1 MSKNNV
7 KISIA
12 ADTASAKQQINNFSK
27 ELNQSKR
34 SVRDLTAAYER
45 LDDATKSSSIGK
57 NMKRDLDSA
66 INKFKDLQKIQE
78 KVKSNLGDMK
88 IDTSGFK
95 MPDIGSLVSKSLDSA
110 GFSGASSVIDTL
122 GGVLGGSLTAG
133 TVAATAGVAAA
144 GVAVKEF
151 VDVSQL
157 AIQKST
163 EFGQSLSQLSAIT
176 GVQGTA
182 LDNMRSQIQDLGKE
196 TNSSVVDVTN
206 GMAKIGGAMPA
217 LLDDVEG
224 LGEMYKNSS
233 TLAKA
238 GLMSQDDAV
247 QSLTTIM
254 AQFNHTVADSGK
266 DIDILANAS
275 QAGSAEIGD
284 LAGTMKVAG
293 VAANS
298 AGLSLQEASAMAE
311 VLGDN
316 ALKGSEAGTQLR
328 NIFSKF
334 SAEGIKDADTMMQT
348 LAAHAGDT
356 GWMVKQFGVDS
367 ANAAQMLADGGDRYK
382 ELLSSLDATGTATE
396 MARTN
401 FDNLAGDIDRMKVQ
415 WENFLASFN
424 VDAADGPVRELTQ
437 SIGDLMQSVINLV
450 GEFQNSTT
458 IQSAMNVVGQSGSML
473 IDILTTVVNIV
484 GDVLGVFFDL
494 VDTSGTASTALDLL
508 AGAFQLVREA
518 IKMVEGLVF
527 AVRYAIN
534 WLLKQIVDFKNYVM
548 SSVSK
553 IPLFE
558 TISKYVDWVQK
569 KVQVLI
575 GWWKD
580 LKETIASTRAEM
592 NEANVTQGN
601 KEKGQKTNKKVN
613 GKSYNQQTHDAIN
626 YAKGKASNGKT
637 QEDKQKIYIKTIQ
650 NGIEFERKRLSLAK
664 TDYQKKQIQNRIKSY
679 EEAKK
684 NSPFKSST
692 TTIASPTSRSPKP
705 SKTVNTDQITQ
716 ANKSYTE
723 TMIELNSS
731 LKDSMITQ
739 KEYDVKKK
747 SAIESLINAYHKQGK
762 TADIS
767 PELSALKAKLG
778 EVKESIH
785 VDKINDAERDYAK
798 ELNSISNQYANNLIS
813 AEQAESAELSA
824 LNKIVSNY
832 LEIGNL
838 TDEEKKNL
846 TTYIAKIKEIQKSN
860 LQKSLKEDVSDI
872 TKKDTSIA
880 DKFNFGTKYRDKQ
893 SNKEQLD
900 DLVKQFDELTAKR
913 KEKADEAQ
921 KLGVELDFS
930 ELDKQ
935 QSELSSKIANMAKK
949 AKNDA
954 DFDNVFDGLN
964 DIGDLASDIQSIGHA
979 FDDVKNPLDAF
990 AKGIG
995 VITEMMQA
1003 YKTVTEIVTIA
1014 QDLFAASTTTAAAT
1028 DTAATQAEVANSE
1041 AKITSSSG
1049 EAIAGATASGAKLPF
1064 PFNLV
1069 AIATGVATVIAALG
1083 AISGAFAT
1091 GGIVGGSGAST
1102 TMGDNTL
1109 IRVNRG
1115 EMVLNNR
1122 QQSRLF
1128 KMLDGGLSLNTTST
1142 GGRVDFKI
1150 SGSNLYGSL
1159 KNYSNISRKH
1169 GKITGIQ

>member
-1 MSKNNV
+1 MGRNTV
-7 KISIA
+7 KINVS
-12 ADTASAKQQINNFSK
+12 ADVAQAKASMQNFSK
-27 ELNQSKR
+27 TLNSSKR
-34 SVRDLTAAYER
+34 SVRDLTYAYEQ

-57 NMKRDLDSA
+57 NMKKDLDSA
-66 INKFKDLQKIQE
+66 IDKFKELQNIQE
-78 KVKSNLGDMK
+78 KVKSNLGGMK

-110 GFSGASSVIDTL
+110 GFSGASSMIETL
-122 GGVLGGSLTAG
+122 GGVMGGSLTAG
-133 TVAATAGVAAA
+133 AVAATAGVAAA
-144 GVAVKEF
+144 GIAVKEF
-151 VDVSQL
+151 VDVSQQ
-157 AIQKST
+157 AVQKSS

-254 AQFNHTVADSGK
+254 AQFNHTVEDSGK

-356 GWMVKQFGVDS
+356 GWMVKQFGLDS
-367 ANAAQMLADGGDRYK
+367 ANAAQMLAAGGDRYK

-401 FDNLAGDIDRMKVQ
+401 FDNLAGDIGAMKVQ
-415 WENFLASFN
+415 WENFLSSFN

-437 SIGDLMQSVINLV
+437 SIGELMQSVIDLV

-458 IQSAMNVVGQSGSML
+458 IQSAMNVVGQQGSML
-473 IDILTTVVNIV
+473 VDILTAVVNVV

-508 AGAFQLVREA
+508 AGAFQIVREA
-518 IKMVEGLVF
+518 IKMVEGVVF
-527 AVRYAIN
+527 ALRYAIN
-534 WLLKQIVDFKNYVM
+534 WLLKQFADFKNYVM
-548 SSVSK
+548 AGVSK
-553 IPLFE
+553 IPLFD

-569 KVQVLI
+569 KIKVLI
-575 GWWKD
+575 GWWND
-580 LKETIASTRAEM
+580 LKKTISSARAEM
-592 NEANVTQGN
+592 NKTNVTQGN
-601 KEKGQKTNKKVN
+601 NKKGQESNKKN
-613 GKSYNQQTHDAIN
+613 KKQTPKKKNTQSGKNFPKADMSFGSD
-626 YAKGKASNGKT
+626 KGSRGSGGSRSSGGSRGGGRSSNNA
-637 QEDKQKIYIKTIQ
+637 DKQ
-650 NGIEFERKRLSLAK
+650 
-664 TDYQKKQIQNRIKSY
+664 D
-679 EEAKK
+679 
-684 NSPFKSST
+684 P
-692 TTIASPTSRSPKP
+692 IA
-705 SKTVNTDQITQ
+705 Q
-716 ANKSYTE
+716 ANKSYNE
-723 TMIELNSS
+723 TMMEFNGK

-739 KEYDVKKK
+739 KEYDEKKK
-747 SAIESLINAYHKQGK
+747 SALESLIDAYYKQGK
-762 TADIS
+762 TINNS
-767 PELSALKAKLG
+767 HELDAK
-778 EVKESIH
+778 VKELGDVKFAIQH
-785 VDKINDAERDYAK
+785 TDAINEANKEFADAINSATKQYVKNLVTDDEYDNAIIEAK
-798 ELNSISNQYANNLIS
+798 KKMIQ
-813 AEQAESAELSA
+813 
-824 LNKIVSNY
+824 KF

-838 TDEEKKNL
+838 TTEEE
-846 TTYIAKIKEIQKSN
+846 TTLKQLIADVKAKQKSDM
-860 LQKSLKEDVSDI
+860 QKSLKEDVSDI
-872 TKKDTSIA
+872 TKQDTSIA
-880 DKFNFGTKYRDKQ
+880 DKFNFGNKHRDKQ

-921 KLGVELDFS
+921 KLGISLDFS

-935 QSELSSKIANMAKK
+935 QAELGSKIANMAKE
-949 AKNDA
+949 AKKEAN
-954 DFDNVFDGLN
+954 FDNIFDGLN
-964 DIGDLASDIQSIGHA
+964 DIGSLASSIQSIGTA

-990 AKGIG
+990 IKGIG

-1014 QDLFAASTTTAAAT
+1014 QDLFSASTTAAAT
-1028 DTAATQAEVANSE
+1028 ADTAATATEVANST
-1041 AKITSSSG
+1041 AKTTASSG

-1064 PFNLV
+1064 PMNLV
-1069 AIATGVATVIAALG
+1069 AIATGVAAVIAAL
-1083 AISGAFAT
+1083 ASISGAFAT

-1102 TMGDNTL
+1102 TIGDNTL

-1115 EMVLNNR
+1115 EMVLNSR
-1122 QQSRLF
+1122 QQAHLF
-1128 KMLDGGLSLNTTST
+1128 KMLDGGLALNTQSS
-1142 GGRVDFKI
+1142 GGSVNFKI
-1150 SGSNLYGSL
+1150 SGSNLYGTL
-1159 KNYSNISRKH
+1159 KNYSNMQSKVGRN
-1169 GKITGIQ
+1169 TGIR

>member
-1 MSKNNV
+1 MGKNNV
-7 KISIA
+7 KISIS
-12 ADTASAKQQINNFSK
+12 ADTAQAKASMQNFSK
-27 ELNQSKR
+27 TLNSSKR
-34 SVRDLTAAYER
+34 SVRDLTYAYEQ
-45 LDDATKSSSIGK
+45 LDDATKSSSIGR
-57 NMKRDLDSA
+57 NMKKDLDSA
-66 INKFKDLQKIQE
+66 IAKFNELKKIQD
-78 KVKSNLGDMK
+78 KIKSNLGDVK

-95 MPDIGSLVSKSLDSA
+95 MPDIGSLISKSLDSA
-110 GFSGASSVIDTL
+110 GFSGASSMIETL
-122 GGVLGGSLTAG
+122 GGVMGGSLTAG
-133 TVAATAGVAAA
+133 AVAATAGVAAA
-144 GVAVKEF
+144 GIAVKEF
-151 VDVSQL
+151 VDVSQQ
-157 AIQKST
+157 AVQKSS

-182 LDNMRSQIQDLGKE
+182 LESMRSQIQDLAKE

-206 GMAKIGGAMPA
+206 SMAKIGSAMPA
-217 LLDDVEG
+217 LLKDQEG

-238 GLMSQDDAV
+238 GLMSQEEAI

-334 SAEGIKDADTMMQT
+334 SAEGIKDADEMMQT
-348 LAAHAGDT
+348 LASHAGDT
-356 GWMVKQFGVDS
+356 GWMVKQFGLDS
-367 ANAAQMLADGGDRYK
+367 ANAAQMLAAGGDRYK
-382 ELLSSLDATGTATE
+382 ELLSSLDATGTATD
-396 MARTN
+396 MAATN
-401 FDNLAGDIDRMKVQ
+401 FNNFAGDIDRMKVQ
-415 WENFLASFN
+415 WENFLSSFN

-437 SIGDLMQSVINLV
+437 SIGELMQSVIDLV

-508 AGAFQLVREA
+508 AGAFEMVREA
-518 IKMVEGLVF
+518 IKMVEGLIF

-534 WLLKQIVDFKNYVM
+534 WLLKQVIDFKNYVM
-548 SSVSK
+548 NGVSK

-558 TISKYVDWVQK
+558 TISKYIDWVQK

-575 GWWKD
+575 NWWKD
-580 LKETIASTRAEM
+580 LKDTIADTRAAM
-592 NEANVTQGN
+592 NEASVTQGN
-601 KEKGQKTNKKVN
+601 KEKGQKSNNK
-613 GKSYNQQTHDAIN
+613 GKSYNQQTRDAIN
-626 YAKGKASNGKT
+626 YAKGKADSGKT
-637 QEDKQKIYIKTIQ
+637 QEDKQKIYLKTLQ
-650 NGIEFERKRLSLAK
+650 NGIDFERKRLGLAK

-679 EEAKK
+679 EDAKK
-684 NSPFKSST
+684 NSPFKSIQQNAT
-692 TTIASPTSRSPKP
+692 TPTSNSPKP
-705 SKTVNTDQITQ
+705 SKTNNTDQITQ
-716 ANKSYTE
+716 ANKSYIE

-739 KEYDVKKK
+739 KDYDEKKK
-747 SAIESLINAYHKQGK
+747 SAIESLIDAYHKQGK
-762 TADIS
+762 TADVS
-767 PELSALKAKLG
+767 SELSALKDKLG
-778 EVKESIH
+778 EVKESIR
-785 VDKINDAERDYAK
+785 VDKINAAESDYAK
-798 ELNSISNQYANNLIS
+798 ELNSISNQYAKNLIS
-813 AEQAESAELSA
+813 AEEAESAELSA

-860 LQKSLKEDVSDI
+860 LQKSLNEDVSDI
-872 TKKDTSIA
+872 GKKDTSIA
-880 DKFNFGTKYRDKQ
+880 DKFNLGDKP
-893 SNKEQLD
+893 SNKEQFD

-913 KEKADEAQ
+913 NEKKKEAV
-921 KLGVELDFS
+921 KLGVDLDFS

-935 QSELSSKIANMAKK
+935 QAELSSKIANMAKK
-949 AKNDA
+949 VKKEAN
-954 DFDNVFDGLN
+954 FDTALDTFS
-964 DIGDLASDIQSIGHA
+964 DLGNIASNIDSIGNA
-979 FDDVKNPLDAF
+979 FENVENPLQGF
-990 AKGIG
+990 AAMMQTITTLMQTYKT
-995 VITEMMQA
+995 ITEL
-1003 YKTVTEIVTIA
+1003 VTGA
-1014 QDLFAASTTTAAAT
+1014 QNLFAASTTAAAAA
-1028 DTAATQAEVANSE
+1028 DTAATGVELTNSAAKTAAAGHEALAKAAKSGAGIGFPANI
-1041 AKITSSSG
+1041 A
-1049 EAIAGATASGAKLPF
+1049 AIAA
-1064 PFNLV
+1064 
-1069 AIATGVATVIAALG
+1069 GVAAVIAAL
-1083 AISGAFAT
+1083 SAFAT

-1102 TMGDNTL
+1102 TIGDNTL

-1122 QQSRLF
+1122 QQARLF
-1128 KMLDGGLSLNTTST
+1128 KMLDGGLSLNTTSA
-1142 GGRVDFKI
+1142 GGTVDFRI

-1159 KNYSNISRKH
+1159 KNYSSMSKKH
-1169 GKITGIQ
+1169 GKITGIS

>member
-1 MSKNNV
+1 MGKNNV

-57 NMKRDLDSA
+57 NMKKDLDSA
-66 INKFKDLQKIQE
+66 IDKFKELQKIQD
-78 KVKSNLGDMK
+78 KIKSNLGNMK

-95 MPDIGSLVSKSLDSA
+95 MPDIGSLLSKSLDSA
-110 GFSGASSVIDTL
+110 GFSGASSMIETL
-122 GGVLGGSLTAG
+122 GGVMGGSLTAG
-133 TVAATAGVAAA
+133 AVAATAGVAAV
-144 GVAVKEF
+144 GITVKEF
-151 VDVSQL
+151 VDVSQQ
-157 AIQKST
+157 AVQKSS
-163 EFGQSLSQLSAIT
+163 EFGQALSGLSAIT

-182 LDNMRSQIQDLGKE
+182 LENMRSQIQDLGKE

-356 GWMVKQFGVDS
+356 GWMVKQFGLDS
-367 ANAAQMLADGGDRYK
+367 ANAAQMLAAGGDRYK

-401 FDNLAGDIDRMKVQ
+401 FDNLAGDIGAMKVQ
-415 WENFLASFN
+415 WENFLSSFN

-437 SIGDLMQSVINLV
+437 SIGELMQSVIDLV

-494 VDTSGTASTALDLL
+494 VDTSGTTSTALDLL
-508 AGAFQLVREA
+508 AGAFQIVKEA
-518 IKMVEGLVF
+518 IKMVEGVVF
-527 AVRYAIN
+527 ALRYAIN
-534 WLLKQIVDFKNYVM
+534 WLLKQFADFKNYVM
-548 SSVSK
+548 AGVSK
-553 IPLFE
+553 IPLFD

-569 KVQVLI
+569 KIKVLI
-575 GWWKD
+575 GWWND
-580 LKETIASTRAEM
+580 LKKTISSARAEM
-592 NEANVTQGN
+592 NKTNVTQGN
-601 KEKGQKTNKKVN
+601 KKKEQESNKKN
-613 GKSYNQQTHDAIN
+613 
-626 YAKGKASNGKT
+626 
-637 QEDKQKIYIKTIQ
+637 
-650 NGIEFERKRLSLAK
+650 
-664 TDYQKKQIQNRIKSY
+664 KKQTPKKQN
-679 EEAKK
+679 
-684 NSPFKSST
+684 T
-692 TTIASPTSRSPKP
+692 P
-705 SKTVNTDQITQ
+705 SKQNLPKADMSFGSGKGSRGDRGSRGSRGSGRSSNNTPKQDPIAQ
-716 ANKSYTE
+716 ANKSYNE
-723 TMIELNSS
+723 TMMELNGK

-739 KEYDVKKK
+739 KEYDEKKK
-747 SAIESLINAYHKQGK
+747 SALDSLIDAYYKQGK
-762 TADIS
+762 TINNS
-767 PELSALKAKLG
+767 HELDAK
-778 EVKESIH
+778 VKELGDVKFAIQH
-785 VDKINDAERDYAK
+785 TDAINEANKEFADAI
-798 ELNSISNQYANNLIS
+798 NSATKQYVNNLSTDDEYDNAIIE
-813 AEQAESAELSA
+813 AKKKMIQ
-824 LNKIVSNY
+824 KF

-838 TDEEKKNL
+838 TTEEE
-846 TTYIAKIKEIQKSN
+846 TTLKQLIADVKSKQKSDM
-860 LQKSLKEDVSDI
+860 QKSLKEDVSDI
-872 TKKDTSIA
+872 TKQDTSIA
-880 DKFNFGTKYRDKQ
+880 DKFNFGNKNRDKQ

-921 KLGVELDFS
+921 KLGISLDFS

-935 QSELSSKIANMAKK
+935 QAELGSKIANMAKE
-949 AKNDA
+949 AKKEAN
-954 DFDNVFDGLN
+954 FDNIFDGLN
-964 DIGDLASDIQSIGHA
+964 DIGDLASNIQSIGTA

-990 AKGIG
+990 IKGIG
-995 VITEMMQA
+995 VITQMMQA

-1014 QDLFAASTTTAAAT
+1014 QDLFSASTTAAAT
-1028 DTAATQAEVANSE
+1028 ADTAATATEVANST
-1041 AKITSSSG
+1041 AKTTASSG

-1064 PFNLV
+1064 PMNLV
-1069 AIATGVATVIAALG
+1069 AIATGVAAVIAAL
-1083 AISGAFAT
+1083 ASISGAFAT

-1102 TMGDNTL
+1102 TIGDNTL

-1122 QQSRLF
+1122 QQAHLF
-1128 KMLDGGLSLNTTST
+1128 KMLDGGLALNTQSS
-1142 GGRVDFKI
+1142 GGSVNFKI
-1150 SGSNLYGSL
+1150 SGSNLYGTL
-1159 KNYSNISRKH
+1159 KNYSSMQSKVGRN
-1169 GKITGIQ
+1169 TGIR

>member
-1 MSKNNV
+1 MGKNNV
-7 KISIA
+7 KISIS

-57 NMKRDLDSA
+57 NMKKDLDSA
-66 INKFKDLQKIQE
+66 ISKFNELKKIQD
-78 KVKSNLGDMK
+78 KIKSNLGDVK

-110 GFSGASSVIDTL
+110 GFSGASSMIETL
-122 GGVLGGSLTAG
+122 GGVMGGSLTAG
-133 TVAATAGVAAA
+133 AVAATAGVAAA
-144 GVAVKEF
+144 GIAVKEF
-151 VDVSQL
+151 VDVSQQ
-157 AIQKST
+157 AVQKSS
-163 EFGQSLSQLSAIT
+163 EFGQALSQLSAIT

-367 ANAAQMLADGGDRYK
+367 ANAAQMLAAGGDRYK

-396 MARTN
+396 MAATN
-401 FDNLAGDIDRMKVQ
+401 FNNLAGDIDRMKVQ
-415 WENFLASFN
+415 WENFLSSFN

-437 SIGDLMQSVINLV
+437 SIGELMQSVIDLV

-494 VDTSGTASTALDLL
+494 VDTSGTTSTALDLL
-508 AGAFQLVREA
+508 AGAFEMVREA
-518 IKMVEGLVF
+518 IKMVEGLIF

-534 WLLKQIVDFKNYVM
+534 WLLKQVIDFKNYIM
-548 SSVSK
+548 TKVSK

-558 TISKYVDWVQK
+558 TISKYIDWVQK

-575 GWWKD
+575 NWWKD
-580 LKETIASTRAEM
+580 LKDTIADTRAAM
-592 NEANVTQGN
+592 NEASVTEGN
-601 KEKGQKTNKKVN
+601 KEKGQKSNNK
-613 GKSYNQQTHDAIN
+613 GKSYNQQTSEAIN
-626 YAKGKASNGKT
+626 YAKGKAGGGKT
-637 QEDKQKIYIKTIQ
+637 QEDKQKIYIKTLQ
-650 NGIEFERKRLSLAK
+650 NGIDFERKRLALAK

-679 EEAKK
+679 EDAKK
-684 NSPFKSST
+684 NSPFKSSSET
-692 TTIASPTSRSPKP
+692 VTPPTSKSPKP
-705 SKTVNTDQITQ
+705 SKTNNNDQISQ
-716 ANKSYTE
+716 ANKSYIE

-739 KEYDVKKK
+739 KDYDEKKK
-747 SAIESLINAYHKQGK
+747 SAIESLIDSYHKQGK
-762 TADIS
+762 TVDVS
-767 PELSALKAKLG
+767 PELSALKDKLG
-778 EVKESIH
+778 EVKESIR
-785 VDKINDAERDYAK
+785 VDKIKEAEDDYAK
-798 ELNSISNQYANNLIS
+798 GLNLINKQYTKNLIS
-813 AEQAESAELSA
+813 AEEAESAELSA

-860 LQKSLKEDVSDI
+860 LQKSLNEDVSDI
-872 TKKDTSIA
+872 GKKDTSIA
-880 DKFNFGTKYRDKQ
+880 DKFNLGDKK
-893 SNKEQLD
+893 SNKEQFD

-913 KEKADEAQ
+913 NEKKKEAV
-921 KLGVELDFS
+921 KLGVDLDFS
-930 ELDKQ
+930 DLDKQ
-935 QSELSSKIANMAKK
+935 QAELSSKIANMAKK
-949 AKNDA
+949 VKKEAN
-954 DFDNVFDGLN
+954 FDTALDTFSSLGN
-964 DIGDLASDIQSIGHA
+964 IASNIDSIGTA
-979 FDDVKNPLDAF
+979 FENVKNPLQGF
-990 AKGIG
+990 AAMMQTITTLMQTYKT
-995 VITEMMQA
+995 ITEL
-1003 YKTVTEIVTIA
+1003 VTGA
-1014 QDLFAASTTTAAAT
+1014 QNLFAASTTAAAT
-1028 DTAATQAEVANSE
+1028 ADTAATNVELANSAAKTAAAGHE
-1041 AKITSSSG
+1041 ALAKAAKSG
-1049 EAIAGATASGAKLPF
+1049 AGIGFPANIAAIAA
-1064 PFNLV
+1064 
-1069 AIATGVATVIAALG
+1069 GVAAVIAAL
-1083 AISGAFAT
+1083 SAFAT

-1102 TMGDNTL
+1102 TIGDNTL

-1122 QQSRLF
+1122 QQARLF
-1128 KMLDGGLSLNTTST
+1128 KMLDGGLSLNTTSA
-1142 GGRVDFKI
+1142 GGTVDFRI

-1159 KNYSNISRKH
+1159 KNYSSMSKKH
-1169 GKITGIQ
+1169 GKITGIS

>member
-1 MSKNNV
+1 MGKNNV

-57 NMKRDLDSA
+57 NMKKDLDSA
-66 INKFKDLQKIQE
+66 IAKFNELKKIQD
-78 KVKSNLGDMK
+78 KIKSNLGDVK

-95 MPDIGSLVSKSLDSA
+95 MPDIGSLISKSLDNA
-110 GFSGASSVIDTL
+110 GFSGASSMIETL
-122 GGVLGGSLTAG
+122 GGVMGGSLTAG
-133 TVAATAGVAAA
+133 AVAATAGVAAA
-144 GVAVKEF
+144 GIAVKEF
-151 VDVSQL
+151 VDVSQQ
-157 AIQKST
+157 AVQKSS
-163 EFGQSLSQLSAIT
+163 EFGQALSGLSAIT

-284 LAGTMKVAG
+284 LAATMKVAG
-293 VAANS
+293 VSANS
-298 AGLSLQEASAMAE
+298 AGLSLQQASAMAE

-367 ANAAQMLADGGDRYK
+367 ANAAQMLAAGGDRYK

-401 FDNLAGDIDRMKVQ
+401 FDNLSGDIGAMKVQ
-415 WENFLASFN
+415 WENFLSSFN

-437 SIGDLMQSVINLV
+437 SIGELMQSVIDLV

-458 IQSAMNVVGQSGSML
+458 IQSAMNVVGQQGSML
-473 IDILTTVVNIV
+473 VDILTSVVNIV

-494 VDTSGTASTALDLL
+494 VDTSGTTSTALDLL
-508 AGAFQLVREA
+508 AGAFQIVREA
-518 IKMVEGLVF
+518 IKMVEGVVF
-527 AVRYAIN
+527 ALRYAIN
-534 WLLKQIVDFKNYVM
+534 WLLKQFADFKNYVM
-548 SSVSK
+548 SGISK

-569 KVQVLI
+569 KIKVLI
-575 GWWKD
+575 GWWND
-580 LKETIASTRAEM
+580 LKKTISSARAEM
-592 NEANVTQGN
+592 NKTNVTQGN
-601 KEKGQKTNKKVN
+601 KQKGQKSNKKNNKQTNKKN
-613 GKSYNQQTHDAIN
+613 NTPSRQDLPKADLSFGSDKGSKGSKGSRGSGKS
-626 YAKGKASNGKT
+626 SNNT
-637 QEDKQKIYIKTIQ
+637 PKQ
-650 NGIEFERKRLSLAK
+650 
-664 TDYQKKQIQNRIKSY
+664 
-679 EEAKK
+679 
-684 NSPFKSST
+684 
-692 TTIASPTSRSPKP
+692 
-705 SKTVNTDQITQ
+705 DQIAQ
-716 ANKSYTE
+716 ANKSYND
-723 TMIELNSS
+723 TMMELNGK

-739 KEYDVKKK
+739 KEYDEKKK
-747 SAIESLINAYHKQGK
+747 SALESLIDAYYKQGK
-762 TADIS
+762 TINNS
-767 PELSALKAKLG
+767 HELDAK
-778 EVKESIH
+778 VKELGDVKFAIQH
-785 VDKINDAERDYAK
+785 NDAINEANK
-798 ELNSISNQYANNLIS
+798 EFADAINSATKQYVNNLSTDDEYDNAIIE
-813 AEQAESAELSA
+813 AKKKMIQ
-824 LNKIVSNY
+824 KF

-838 TDEEKKNL
+838 TTEEE
-846 TTYIAKIKEIQKSN
+846 TTLKQLMADVKAKQKSDM
-860 LQKSLKEDVSDI
+860 QKSLKEDISDI

-880 DKFNFGTKYRDKQ
+880 DKFNLGNSHRDKQ
-893 SNKEQLD
+893 TNKEQFD

-921 KLGVELDFS
+921 KLGIELDFS
-930 ELDKQ
+930 ELDRQ
-935 QSELSSKIANMAKK
+935 QAELGSKIANMAKK

-954 DFDNVFDGLN
+954 DFDNLFDGLN
-964 DIGDLASDIQSIGHA
+964 DIGDLASGIQSIGTA

-990 AKGIG
+990 IKGIG
-995 VITEMMQA
+995 VITQMMQA
-1003 YKTVTEIVTIA
+1003 YKTITEVVTIA
-1014 QDLFAASTTTAAAT
+1014 QDLFATSTTTAAAA
-1028 DTAATQAEVANSE
+1028 DTAATTIETTNSA
-1041 AKITSSSG
+1041 AKTSAASG
-1049 EAIAGATASGAKLPF
+1049 EAIANATASGAKLPF
-1064 PFNLV
+1064 PANIA
-1069 AIATGVATVIAALG
+1069 AIAAGVAAVIAALG

-1122 QQSRLF
+1122 QQARLF
-1128 KMLDGGLSLNTTST
+1128 KMLDGGLSLNTTSA
-1142 GGRVDFKI
+1142 GGTVDFRI

-1159 KNYSNISRKH
+1159 KNYSSMAKKH
-1169 GKITGIQ
+1169 GKITGIA

>member
-1 MSKNNV
+1 MGKNNV

-57 NMKRDLDSA
+57 NMKKDLDSA
-66 INKFKDLQKIQE
+66 IAKFNELKKIQD
-78 KVKSNLGDMK
+78 KIKSNLGDVK

-110 GFSGASSVIDTL
+110 GLSGASSMIETL
-122 GGVLGGSLTAG
+122 GGVMGGSLTAG
-133 TVAATAGVAAA
+133 AVAATAGVAAA
-144 GVAVKEF
+144 GIAVKEF
-151 VDVSQL
+151 VDVSQQ
-157 AIQKST
+157 AVQKSA
-163 EFGQSLSQLSAIT
+163 EFGQALSGLSAIT

-182 LDNMRSQIQDLGKE
+182 LENMRSQIQDLAKE

-206 GMAKIGGAMPA
+206 SMAKIGSAMPA
-217 LLDDVEG
+217 LLKDQEG
-224 LGEMYKNSS
+224 LGKMTKESS

-238 GLMSQDDAV
+238 GLMSQEEAI

-254 AQFNHTVADSGK
+254 AQFKHTVEDSSK
-266 DIDILANAS
+266 DVDILANAS
-275 QAGSAEIGD
+275 QAGSAEISD
-284 LAGTMKVAG
+284 LSETMKVAG

-298 AGLSLQEASAMAE
+298 AGLSLQQASAMAE

-382 ELLSSLDATGTATE
+382 ELLGALDKTGTATE
-396 MARTN
+396 MAATN
-401 FDNLAGDIDRMKVQ
+401 FNNLNGDISKMKVQ

-437 SIGDLMQSVINLV
+437 SIGELMQSVIDLV

-458 IQSAMNVVGQSGSML
+458 IQSAMKVVGQSGSML

-494 VDTSGTASTALDLL
+494 VDTSGTTSTALDLL
-508 AGAFQLVREA
+508 AGAFQIVKEA
-518 IKMVEGLVF
+518 IKMVEGVVF
-527 AVRYAIN
+527 ALRYAIN
-534 WLLKQIVDFKNYVM
+534 WLLKQFADFKNYVM
-548 SSVSK
+548 AGVSK

-569 KVQVLI
+569 KIKVLI
-575 GWWKD
+575 GWWD
-580 LKETIASTRAEM
+580 NLKKTISGARAEM
-592 NEANVTQGN
+592 NKTNVTQGN
-601 KEKGQKTNKKVN
+601 KEKGQKSNKKNKKQTNKKN
-613 GKSYNQQTHDAIN
+613 NTPSRQNLPKADMSFGSGKGSRGSKGSRGTGKS
-626 YAKGKASNGKT
+626 SNNT
-637 QEDKQKIYIKTIQ
+637 PKQ
-650 NGIEFERKRLSLAK
+650 
-664 TDYQKKQIQNRIKSY
+664 D
-679 EEAKK
+679 
-684 NSPFKSST
+684 P
-692 TTIASPTSRSPKP
+692 IA
-705 SKTVNTDQITQ
+705 Q
-716 ANKSYTE
+716 ANKSYND
-723 TMIELNSS
+723 TMMELNGK

-739 KEYDVKKK
+739 KEYDEKKK
-747 SAIESLINAYHKQGK
+747 SALESLIDAYYKQGK
-762 TADIS
+762 TINNS
-767 PELSALKAKLG
+767 HELDAK
-778 EVKESIH
+778 VKELGDVKFAIQH
-785 VDKINDAERDYAK
+785 NDAINEANK
-798 ELNSISNQYANNLIS
+798 EFANAINSATKQYVNNLSTDDEYDNAIIE
-813 AEQAESAELSA
+813 AKKKMIQ
-824 LNKIVSNY
+824 KF

-838 TDEEKKNL
+838 TTEEE
-846 TTYIAKIKEIQKSN
+846 TTLKQLMADVKAKQKSDM
-860 LQKSLKEDVSDI
+860 QKSLNEDISDI

-880 DKFNFGTKYRDKQ
+880 DKFNLGNNHRDKQ
-893 SNKEQLD
+893 TNKEQFD
-900 DLVKQFDELTAKR
+900 DLVEQFDELTAKR
-913 KEKADEAQ
+913 KEKADEAE
-921 KLGVELDFS
+921 KIGIELDFS
-930 ELDKQ
+930 ELDRQ
-935 QSELSSKIANMAKK
+935 QAELGSKIANMAKK

-954 DFDNVFDGLN
+954 DFDNLFDGLN
-964 DIGDLASDIQSIGHA
+964 DIGDLASGIQSIGTA

-990 AKGIG
+990 IKGIG
-995 VITEMMQA
+995 VITQMMQA
-1003 YKTVTEIVTIA
+1003 YKTITEIVTIA
-1014 QDLFAASTTTAAAT
+1014 HHLFATSTTTAAAA
-1028 DTAATQAEVANSE
+1028 DTAATGVEVANST
-1041 AKITSSSG
+1041 AKTSASAG
-1049 EAIAGATASGAKLPF
+1049 EAIAGATASGAKLKF

-1069 AIATGVATVIAALG
+1069 AIAVGVAAVMAALANIG
-1083 AISGAFAT
+1083 GAFAT

-1122 QQSRLF
+1122 QQARLF

-1142 GGRVDFKI
+1142 GGTVDFRI

-1159 KNYSNISRKH
+1159 KNYSNMSKKH
-1169 GKITGIQ
+1169 GKITGIS

>member
-1 MSKNNV
+1 MGKNNV
-7 KISIA
+7 KISIS
-12 ADTASAKQQINNFSK
+12 ADTAQAKASMQNFSK
-27 ELNQSKR
+27 TLNSSKR
-34 SVRDLTAAYER
+34 SVRDLTYAYEQ
-45 LDDATKSSSIGK
+45 LDDATKSSSIGR
-57 NMKRDLDSA
+57 NMKKDLDSA
-66 INKFKDLQKIQE
+66 IAKFNELKKIQD
-78 KVKSNLGDMK
+78 KIKSNLGDVK

-95 MPDIGSLVSKSLDSA
+95 MPDIGSLISKSLDSA
-110 GFSGASSVIDTL
+110 GFSGASSMIETL
-122 GGVLGGSLTAG
+122 GGVMGGSLTAG
-133 TVAATAGVAAA
+133 AVAATAGVAAA
-144 GVAVKEF
+144 GIAVKEF
-151 VDVSQL
+151 VDVSQQ
-157 AIQKST
+157 AVQKSS

-182 LDNMRSQIQDLGKE
+182 LENMRSQIQDLGKE

-233 TLAKA
+233 ILAKA

-284 LAGTMKVAG
+284 LAGTMKIAG

-367 ANAAQMLADGGDRYK
+367 ANAAQMLAAGGDRYK

-401 FDNLAGDIDRMKVQ
+401 FDNLAGDIGAMKVQ
-415 WENFLASFN
+415 WENFLSSFN

-437 SIGDLMQSVINLV
+437 SIGELMQSVIDLV

-458 IQSAMNVVGQSGSML
+458 IQSAMNVVGQQGSML
-473 IDILTTVVNIV
+473 IDILTAVVNVV

-508 AGAFQLVREA
+508 AGAFQIVKEA
-518 IKMVEGLVF
+518 IKMVEGVVF
-527 AVRYAIN
+527 ALRYAIN
-534 WLLKQIVDFKNYVM
+534 WLLKQFADFKNYVM
-548 SSVSK
+548 AGVSK

-569 KVQVLI
+569 KIKVLI
-575 GWWKD
+575 GWWND
-580 LKETIASTRAEM
+580 LKKTISSARAEM
-592 NEANVTQGN
+592 NKTNVTQGN
-601 KEKGQKTNKKVN
+601 KEKGQKSNKKNKKQTNKKN
-613 GKSYNQQTHDAIN
+613 NTPSRRNLPKADMSFGSDKGSRGSRGSRGSGKS
-626 YAKGKASNGKT
+626 SNNT
-637 QEDKQKIYIKTIQ
+637 PKQ
-650 NGIEFERKRLSLAK
+650 
-664 TDYQKKQIQNRIKSY
+664 
-679 EEAKK
+679 
-684 NSPFKSST
+684 
-692 TTIASPTSRSPKP
+692 
-705 SKTVNTDQITQ
+705 DQIAQ
-716 ANKSYTE
+716 ANKSYND
-723 TMIELNSS
+723 TMMELNGK

-739 KEYDVKKK
+739 KEYDEKKK
-747 SAIESLINAYHKQGK
+747 SALESLIDAYYKQGK
-762 TADIS
+762 TINNS
-767 PELSALKAKLG
+767 HELDAK
-778 EVKESIH
+778 VKELGDVKFAIQH
-785 VDKINDAERDYAK
+785 NDAINEANK
-798 ELNSISNQYANNLIS
+798 EFADAINSATKQYVNNLSTDDEYDNAIIE
-813 AEQAESAELSA
+813 AKKKMIQ
-824 LNKIVSNY
+824 KF

-838 TDEEKKNL
+838 TTEEE
-846 TTYIAKIKEIQKSN
+846 TTLKQLMADVKAKQKSDM
-860 LQKSLKEDVSDI
+860 QKSLKEDVSDI
-872 TKKDTSIA
+872 TKQDTSIA
-880 DKFNFGTKYRDKQ
+880 DKFNLGNSHRDKQ
-893 SNKEQLD
+893 TNKEQFD

-921 KLGVELDFS
+921 KLGIELDFS
-930 ELDKQ
+930 ELDSQ
-935 QSELSSKIANMAKK
+935 QAELSSKIANMAKK

-964 DIGDLASDIQSIGHA
+964 DIGDLASNIQSIGTA

-990 AKGIG
+990 IKGIG
-995 VITEMMQA
+995 VITQMMQA
-1003 YKTVTEIVTIA
+1003 YKTITEVVTIA
-1014 QDLFAASTTTAAAT
+1014 QDLFATSTTTAAAA
-1028 DTAATQAEVANSE
+1028 DTAATTIETTNSA
-1041 AKITSSSG
+1041 AKTSAASG
-1049 EAIAGATASGAKLPF
+1049 EAIANATASGAKLPF
-1064 PFNLV
+1064 PANIA
-1069 AIATGVATVIAALG
+1069 AIAAGVAAVIAALA
-1083 AISGAFAT
+1083 AISGGFAT

-1102 TMGDNTL
+1102 TIGDNTL

-1122 QQSRLF
+1122 QQARLF
-1128 KMLDGGLSLNTTST
+1128 KMLDGGLSLNTTSA
-1142 GGRVDFKI
+1142 GGTVDFRI

-1159 KNYSNISRKH
+1159 KNYSSMAKKH
-1169 GKITGIQ
+1169 GKITGIS

>member
-1 MSKNNV
+1 MGKNNV

-45 LDDATKSSSIGK
+45 LDDVTKSSSIGK
-57 NMKRDLDSA
+57 NMKKDLDSA
-66 INKFKDLQKIQE
+66 IAKFNELKKIQD
-78 KVKSNLGDMK
+78 KIKSNLGDVK

-95 MPDIGSLVSKSLDSA
+95 IPDIGSLVSKSLDSA
-110 GFSGASSVIDTL
+110 GFSGASSMIETL
-122 GGVLGGSLTAG
+122 GGVMGGSLTAG
-133 TVAATAGVAAA
+133 AVAATAGVAAA
-144 GVAVKEF
+144 GIAVKEF
-151 VDVSQL
+151 VDVSQQ
-157 AIQKST
+157 AVQKSS

-367 ANAAQMLADGGDRYK
+367 ANAAQMLAAGGDRYK

-401 FDNLAGDIDRMKVQ
+401 FDNLAGDIGAMKVQ
-415 WENFLASFN
+415 WENFLSSFN

-437 SIGDLMQSVINLV
+437 SIGELMQSVIDLV

-473 IDILTTVVNIV
+473 IDILTSVVNIV

-494 VDTSGTASTALDLL
+494 VDTSGTTSTALDLL
-508 AGAFQLVREA
+508 AGAFEMIREA
-518 IKMVEGLVF
+518 IKMVEGVVF
-527 AVRYAIN
+527 ALRYAIN
-534 WLLKQIVDFKNYVM
+534 WLLKQFADFKNYVM
-548 SSVSK
+548 AGVSK

-569 KVQVLI
+569 KIKVLI
-575 GWWKD
+575 GWWND
-580 LKETIASTRAEM
+580 LKKTISSARAEM
-592 NEANVTQGN
+592 NKTNVTQGN
-601 KEKGQKTNKKVN
+601 KQKGQKSNKKNNKQTNKKN
-613 GKSYNQQTHDAIN
+613 NTPSRLNLPKADLSFGSDKGSRGSRGSRGSGKS
-626 YAKGKASNGKT
+626 SNNT
-637 QEDKQKIYIKTIQ
+637 PKQ
-650 NGIEFERKRLSLAK
+650 
-664 TDYQKKQIQNRIKSY
+664 D
-679 EEAKK
+679 
-684 NSPFKSST
+684 P
-692 TTIASPTSRSPKP
+692 IA
-705 SKTVNTDQITQ
+705 Q
-716 ANKSYTE
+716 ANKSYIE

-739 KEYDVKKK
+739 KDYDDKKK
-747 SAIESLINAYHKQGK
+747 SALESLIDAYHKQGK
-762 TADIS
+762 TVDVS
-767 PELSALKAKLG
+767 PELSALKDKLG
-778 EVKESIH
+778 EVKESIR
-785 VDKINDAERDYAK
+785 VDKINAAESDYAK
-798 ELNSISNQYANNLIS
+798 ELNLISNQYAKNLIS
-813 AEQAESAELSA
+813 AEEAESAELSA

-860 LQKSLKEDVSDI
+860 LQKSLNEDVSDI
-872 TKKDTSIA
+872 GKKDTSIA
-880 DKFNFGTKYRDKQ
+880 DKFNLVDKK
-893 SNKEQLD
+893 SNKEQFD

-913 KEKADEAQ
+913 NENKKEAV
-921 KLGVELDFS
+921 KLGVDLDFS

-935 QSELSSKIANMAKK
+935 QAELGSKIANMAKK
-949 AKNDA
+949 VKKEAN
-954 DFDNVFDGLN
+954 FDNIFDGLN
-964 DIGDLASDIQSIGHA
+964 DIGDLASGIESIGHA

-990 AKGIG
+990 AKAIG
-995 VITEMMQA
+995 VITQMMQA
-1003 YKTVTEIVTIA
+1003 YKTITEVVTIA
-1014 QDLFAASTTTAAAT
+1014 QNLFATSTTTAAAA
-1028 DTAATQAEVANSE
+1028 DTAATAVETTNSA
-1041 AKITSSSG
+1041 AKTSAASG
-1049 EAIAGATASGAKLPF
+1049 EAIANATASGAKLPF
-1064 PFNLV
+1064 PANIA
-1069 AIATGVATVIAALG
+1069 AIAAGVAAVIAALG

-1102 TMGDNTL
+1102 TIGDNTL

-1122 QQSRLF
+1122 QQARLF
-1128 KMLDGGLSLNTTST
+1128 KMLDGGLSLNTTSA
-1142 GGRVDFKI
+1142 GGTVDFRI

-1159 KNYSNISRKH
+1159 KNYSSMSKKH
-1169 GKITGIQ
+1169 GKITGIS

>member
-1 MSKNNV
+1 MGKNNV

-57 NMKRDLDSA
+57 NMKKDLDSA
-66 INKFKDLQKIQE
+66 IDKFKELQNIQE
-78 KVKSNLGDMK
+78 KVKSNLGGMK

-110 GFSGASSVIDTL
+110 GFSGASSMIETL
-122 GGVLGGSLTAG
+122 GGVMGGSLTAG
-133 TVAATAGVAAA
+133 AVAATAGVAAA
-144 GVAVKEF
+144 GIAVKEF
-151 VDVSQL
+151 VDVSQQ
-157 AIQKST
+157 AVQKSS

-367 ANAAQMLADGGDRYK
+367 ANAAQMLAAGGDRYK

-396 MARTN
+396 MAATN
-401 FDNLAGDIDRMKVQ
+401 FNNLAGDIGAMKVQ
-415 WENFLASFN
+415 WENFLSSFN

-437 SIGDLMQSVINLV
+437 SIGELMQSVIDLV

-494 VDTSGTASTALDLL
+494 VDTSGTTSTALDLL
-508 AGAFQLVREA
+508 AGAFEMVREA

-527 AVRYAIN
+527 ALRYAIN
-534 WLLKQIVDFKNYVM
+534 WLLKQFADFKNYVM
-548 SSVSK
+548 AGVSK
-553 IPLFE
+553 IPLFD

-569 KVQVLI
+569 KIKVLI
-575 GWWKD
+575 GWWND
-580 LKETIASTRAEM
+580 LKKTVSDTRAAM
-592 NEANVTQGN
+592 NKTNVTQGN
-601 KEKGQKTNKKVN
+601 KQKEQKSNKKHN
-613 GKSYNQQTHDAIN
+613 KQNQHQTQDLQNADMSF
-626 YAKGKASNGKT
+626 GSGRGGRGSRGSGRSSNNT
-637 QEDKQKIYIKTIQ
+637 PKQ
-650 NGIEFERKRLSLAK
+650 
-664 TDYQKKQIQNRIKSY
+664 D
-679 EEAKK
+679 
-684 NSPFKSST
+684 P
-692 TTIASPTSRSPKP
+692 IA
-705 SKTVNTDQITQ
+705 Q
-716 ANKSYTE
+716 ANKSYNE
-723 TMIELNSS
+723 TMMELNGK

-739 KEYDVKKK
+739 KEYDEKKK
-747 SAIESLINAYHKQGK
+747 SALDSLIDAYYKQGK
-762 TADIS
+762 TINNS
-767 PELSALKAKLG
+767 HELDAK
-778 EVKESIH
+778 VKELGDVKFAIQH
-785 VDKINDAERDYAK
+785 TDAINEANKEFADAINSATKQYVKNLVTDDEYDNAIIEAK
-798 ELNSISNQYANNLIS
+798 KKMIQ
-813 AEQAESAELSA
+813 
-824 LNKIVSNY
+824 KF

-838 TDEEKKNL
+838 TTEEE
-846 TTYIAKIKEIQKSN
+846 TTLKQLIADVKAKQKSDM
-860 LQKSLKEDVSDI
+860 QKSLKEDVSDI
-872 TKKDTSIA
+872 TKQNTSIA
-880 DKFNFGTKYRDKQ
+880 DKFNFGNKHRDKQ

-921 KLGVELDFS
+921 KLGISLDFS

-935 QSELSSKIANMAKK
+935 QSELSSKIANMAKE
-949 AKNDA
+949 AKKEAN
-954 DFDNVFDGLN
+954 FDNIFDGLN
-964 DIGDLASDIQSIGHA
+964 DIGDLASSIQSIGTA

-990 AKGIG
+990 IKGIG
-995 VITEMMQA
+995 VITQMMQA

-1014 QDLFAASTTTAAAT
+1014 QDLFSASTTAAAT
-1028 DTAATQAEVANSE
+1028 ADTAATATEVANST
-1041 AKITSSSG
+1041 AKTTASSG

-1064 PFNLV
+1064 PMNLV
-1069 AIATGVATVIAALG
+1069 AIATGVAAVIAAL
-1083 AISGAFAT
+1083 ASISGAFAT

-1102 TMGDNTL
+1102 TIGDNTL

-1122 QQSRLF
+1122 QQAHLF
-1128 KMLDGGLSLNTTST
+1128 KMLDGGLALNTQSS
-1142 GGRVDFKI
+1142 GGSVNFKI
-1150 SGSNLYGSL
+1150 SGSNLYGTL
-1159 KNYSNISRKH
+1159 KNYSNMQSKVGRN
-1169 GKITGIQ
+1169 TGIR

>member
-1 MSKNNV
+1 MGKNNV
-7 KISIA
+7 KISIS
-12 ADTASAKQQINNFSK
+12 ADTAQAKASMQNFSK
-27 ELNQSKR
+27 TLNNSKR
-34 SVRDLTAAYER
+34 SVRDLTYAYEQ
-45 LDDATKSSSIGK
+45 LDDKTKSSSIGK
-57 NMKRDLDSA
+57 NMKKDLDSA
-66 INKFKDLQKIQE
+66 ISKFNELKKIQD
-78 KVKSNLGDMK
+78 KIKSNLGDVK

-95 MPDIGSLVSKSLDSA
+95 IPDIGALVSKSLDSA

-133 TVAATAGVAAA
+133 AVAATAGVAAA
-144 GVAVKEF
+144 GIAVKEF
-151 VDVSQL
+151 VDVSQQ

-163 EFGQSLSQLSAIT
+163 EFGQALSQLSAIT

-182 LDNMRSQIQDLGKE
+182 LDSMRSQIQDLGKE

-298 AGLSLQEASAMAE
+298 AGLSLQQASAMAE

-367 ANAAQMLADGGDRYK
+367 ANAAQMLAAGGDRYK

-415 WENFLASFN
+415 WENFLSSFN

-437 SIGDLMQSVINLV
+437 SIGELMQSVIDLV

-458 IQSAMNVVGQSGSML
+458 IQSAMNVVGQQGSML
-473 IDILTTVVNIV
+473 IDILTSVVNIV

-508 AGAFQLVREA
+508 AGAFQMVREA
-518 IKMVEGLVF
+518 IKMVEGVVF
-527 AVRYAIN
+527 ALRYAIN
-534 WLLKQIVDFKNYVM
+534 WLLKQFADFKNYVM
-548 SSVSK
+548 AGVSK

-569 KVQVLI
+569 KIKVLI
-575 GWWKD
+575 GWWND
-580 LKETIASTRAEM
+580 LKKTIASARAEM
-592 NEANVTQGN
+592 NKTNVTQGN
-601 KEKGQKTNKKVN
+601 KKPKQQKSKKKQKTTNTNQKQDLSKAN
-613 GKSYNQQTHDAIN
+613 HAFGSGKGHST
-626 YAKGKASNGKT
+626 SNRQSNNT
-637 QEDKQKIYIKTIQ
+637 PKQNPI
-650 NGIEFERKRLSLAK
+650 
-664 TDYQKKQIQNRIKSY
+664 
-679 EEAKK
+679 
-684 NSPFKSST
+684 
-692 TTIASPTSRSPKP
+692 
-705 SKTVNTDQITQ
+705 VQ

-723 TMIELNSS
+723 TMMELNGK
-731 LKDSMITQ
+731 LKDSMISV
-739 KEYDVKKK
+739 KEYDEKKK
-747 SAIESLINAYHKQGK
+747 SALESLIDSYYKQGK
-762 TADIS
+762 TVDIS
-767 PELSALKAKLG
+767 PELKALKDKLG
-778 EVKESIH
+778 EVKESINS
-785 VDKINDAERDYAK
+785 DKINEAESDYAK
-798 ELNSISNQYANNLIS
+798 ELNLISNQYAKNLIS
-813 AEQAESAELSA
+813 VGQAESEELSA

-838 TDEEKKNL
+838 TDEQKKNL

-880 DKFNFGTKYRDKQ
+880 DKFNLGDKQ
-893 SNKEQLD
+893 SNKEQFD

-913 KEKADEAQ
+913 KEKADEAV
-921 KLGVELDFS
+921 KVGVDLDFS

-935 QSELSSKIANMAKK
+935 QSVLSSKIAKMAKK
-949 AKNDA
+949 VKREANFDIA
-954 DFDNVFDGLN
+954 LDTFGDLGNIASSIDSIGSAFDN
-964 DIGDLASDIQSIGHA
+964 
-979 FDDVKNPLDAF
+979 VKNPLQAF
-990 AKGIG
+990 AATMQTITTLMQTYKT
-995 VITEMMQA
+995 ITELV
-1003 YKTVTEIVTIA
+1003 TVA
-1014 QDLFAASTTTAAAT
+1014 QNLFATSTTAAAAA
-1028 DTAATQAEVANSE
+1028 DTAATTVETTNSA
-1041 AKITSSSG
+1041 AKTSAASG
-1049 EAIAGATASGAKLPF
+1049 EAIANATASGAKLPF
-1064 PFNLV
+1064 PANIA
-1069 AIATGVATVIAALG
+1069 AIAAGVAAVIAAL
-1083 AISGAFAT
+1083 AAVSGAFAT
-1091 GGIVGGSGAST
+1091 GGIVGGSGSST

-1122 QQSRLF
+1122 QQARLF
-1128 KMLDGGLSLNTTST
+1128 KMLDGGLSLNTTSA

>member
-1 MSKNNV
+1 MGKNNV

-57 NMKRDLDSA
+57 NMKKDLDSA
-66 INKFKDLQKIQE
+66 IDKFKELQNIQE
-78 KVKSNLGDMK
+78 KVKSNLGGMK

-110 GFSGASSVIDTL
+110 GFSGASSMIETL
-122 GGVLGGSLTAG
+122 GGVMGGSLTAG
-133 TVAATAGVAAA
+133 AVAATAGVAAA
-144 GVAVKEF
+144 GIAVKEF
-151 VDVSQL
+151 VDVSQQ
-157 AIQKST
+157 AVQKSS

-367 ANAAQMLADGGDRYK
+367 ANAAQMLAAGGDRYK
-382 ELLSSLDATGTATE
+382 ELLSSLDATGTASE

-415 WENFLASFN
+415 WENFLSSFN

-437 SIGDLMQSVINLV
+437 SIGELMQSVIDLV

-494 VDTSGTASTALDLL
+494 VDTSGTASTSLDLL
-508 AGAFQLVREA
+508 AGAFQVVKEA

-527 AVRYAIN
+527 ALRYAIN

-548 SSVSK
+548 AKVSK
-553 IPLFE
+553 IPLFD
-558 TISKYVDWVQK
+558 TISKYVDWVK
-569 KVQVLI
+569 KKIQVLI
-575 GWWKD
+575 GWWNN
-580 LKETIASTRAEM
+580 LKKTISSARAEM
-592 NEANVTQGN
+592 NKTNVTQGN
-601 KEKGQKTNKKVN
+601 KQKGQKSNKKN
-613 GKSYNQQTHDAIN
+613 NKQTP
-626 YAKGKASNGKT
+626 
-637 QEDKQKIYIKTIQ
+637 
-650 NGIEFERKRLSLAK
+650 
-664 TDYQKKQIQNRIKSY
+664 KKQNTQSG
-679 EEAKK
+679 K
-684 NSPFKSST
+684 NFPKADLSFGSDKGSRGDRGSRGGGRSSSNT
-692 TTIASPTSRSPKP
+692 PKQ
-705 SKTVNTDQITQ
+705 DQIAQ
-716 ANKSYTE
+716 ANKSYNE
-723 TMIELNSS
+723 TMMELNGK
-731 LKDSMITQ
+731 LKDSMITH
-739 KEYDVKKK
+739 KEYDEKKK
-747 SAIESLINAYHKQGK
+747 SALESLIDAYYKQGK
-762 TADIS
+762 TIS
-767 PELSALKAKLG
+767 NSHELDAK
-778 EVKESIH
+778 VKELGDVKFAIQHNDSINEANKEFA
-785 VDKINDAERDYAK
+785 DAINSATK
-798 ELNSISNQYANNLIS
+798 QYVNNLSTDDEYDNAIIE
-813 AEQAESAELSA
+813 AKKKMIQ
-824 LNKIVSNY
+824 KF

-838 TDEEKKNL
+838 TTEEE
-846 TTYIAKIKEIQKSN
+846 TTLKQLIEDVKAKQKSDM
-860 LQKSLKEDVSDI
+860 QKSLKEDVSDI
-872 TKKDTSIA
+872 TKQETSIA
-880 DKFNFGTKYRDKQ
+880 DKFNFGNKHRDKQ

-921 KLGVELDFS
+921 KLGISLDFS

-935 QSELSSKIANMAKK
+935 QSELSSKIANMAKE
-949 AKNDA
+949 AKKEAN
-954 DFDNVFDGLN
+954 FDNIFDGLN
-964 DIGDLASDIQSIGHA
+964 DIGDLASSIQSIGTA

-990 AKGIG
+990 IKGIG

-1014 QDLFAASTTTAAAT
+1014 QDLFSASTTAAAT
-1028 DTAATQAEVANSE
+1028 ADTAATATEVANST
-1041 AKITSSSG
+1041 AKTTASSG

-1064 PFNLV
+1064 PMNLV
-1069 AIATGVATVIAALG
+1069 AIATGVAAVIAAL
-1083 AISGAFAT
+1083 ASISGAFAT

-1102 TMGDNTL
+1102 TIGDNTL

-1122 QQSRLF
+1122 QQAHLF
-1128 KMLDGGLSLNTTST
+1128 KMLDGGLALNTQSS
-1142 GGRVDFKI
+1142 GGSVNFKI
-1150 SGSNLYGSL
+1150 SGSNLYGTL
-1159 KNYSNISRKH
+1159 KNYSNMQSKVGRN
-1169 GKITGIQ
+1169 TGIR

>member
-1 MSKNNV
+1 MGKNNV

-57 NMKRDLDSA
+57 NMKKDLDSA
-66 INKFKDLQKIQE
+66 IAKFNELKKIQD
-78 KVKSNLGDMK
+78 KIKSNLGDVK

-95 MPDIGSLVSKSLDSA
+95 MPDIGSLISKSLDSA
-110 GFSGASSVIDTL
+110 GFSGASSMIETL
-122 GGVLGGSLTAG
+122 GGVMGGSLTAG
-133 TVAATAGVAAA
+133 AVAATAGVAAA
-144 GVAVKEF
+144 GIAVKEF
-151 VDVSQL
+151 VDVSQQ
-157 AIQKST
+157 AVQKSS
-163 EFGQSLSQLSAIT
+163 EFGQALSGLSAIT

-182 LDNMRSQIQDLGKE
+182 LENMRSQIQDLGKE

-233 TLAKA
+233 ILAKA

-367 ANAAQMLADGGDRYK
+367 ANAAQMLAAGGDRYK

-401 FDNLAGDIDRMKVQ
+401 FDNLAGDIGAMKVQ
-415 WENFLASFN
+415 WENFLSSFN

-437 SIGDLMQSVINLV
+437 SIGELMQSVIDLV

-458 IQSAMNVVGQSGSML
+458 IQSAMNVVGQQGSML
-473 IDILTTVVNIV
+473 VDILTAVVNVV

-508 AGAFQLVREA
+508 AGAFQIVREA
-518 IKMVEGLVF
+518 IKMVEGLIF

-534 WLLKQIVDFKNYVM
+534 WLLKQVIDFKNYIM
-548 SSVSK
+548 AKVSK

-558 TISKYVDWVQK
+558 TISKYIDWVQK

-575 GWWKD
+575 NWWKD
-580 LKETIASTRAEM
+580 LKDTVADTRAAM
-592 NEANVTQGN
+592 NEASVTQGN
-601 KEKGQKTNKKVN
+601 KEKGHKSNNK
-613 GKSYNQQTHDAIN
+613 GKSYNQQTRDAIN
-626 YAKGKASNGKT
+626 YAKGKAGSGKT
-637 QEDKQKIYIKTIQ
+637 QEDKQNIYLKTLQ
-650 NGIEFERKRLSLAK
+650 NGIDFERKRLGLAK

-679 EEAKK
+679 EDAKN
-684 NSPFKSST
+684 NSPFKSIQENAT
-692 TTIASPTSRSPKP
+692 TPTSKSPKP
-705 SKTVNTDQITQ
+705 SKTTNTDQIAQ
-716 ANKSYTE
+716 ANKSYIE

-739 KEYDVKKK
+739 KDYDEKKK

-762 TADIS
+762 TADVS
-767 PELSALKAKLG
+767 PELSALKDKLG
-778 EVKESIH
+778 EVKESIR
-785 VDKINDAERDYAK
+785 VDKVKEAEDDYAK
-798 ELNSISNQYANNLIS
+798 ELNLINKQYTKNLIS
-813 AEQAESAELSA
+813 SEQAESAELSA

-846 TTYIAKIKEIQKSN
+846 TTYIAKIKEIQKYN
-860 LQKSLKEDVSDI
+860 LQKSLNEDVSDI
-872 TKKDTSIA
+872 GKKDTSIA
-880 DKFNFGTKYRDKQ
+880 DKFNLGDKQ
-893 SNKEQLD
+893 TNKEQFD

-921 KLGVELDFS
+921 KLGISLDFS

-935 QSELSSKIANMAKK
+935 QSELGSKIANMAKE
-949 AKNDA
+949 AKKEAN
-954 DFDNVFDGLN
+954 FDNIFDGLN
-964 DIGDLASDIQSIGHA
+964 DIGDLASSIQSIGTA

-990 AKGIG
+990 IKGIG

-1014 QDLFAASTTTAAAT
+1014 QDLFSASTTAAAT
-1028 DTAATQAEVANSE
+1028 ADTAATATEVANSN
-1041 AKITSSSG
+1041 AKTTASSG
-1049 EAIAGATASGAKLPF
+1049 EAIAGATASGAKLKF

-1069 AIATGVATVIAALG
+1069 AIAVGVAAVMAALANIG
-1083 AISGAFAT
+1083 GAFAT

-1102 TMGDNTL
+1102 TIGDNTL

-1122 QQSRLF
+1122 QQAHLF
-1128 KMLDGGLSLNTTST
+1128 KMLDGGLALNTQSS
-1142 GGRVDFKI
+1142 GGSVNFKI
-1150 SGSNLYGSL
+1150 SGSNLYGTL
-1159 KNYSNISRKH
+1159 KNYSNMQSKVGRN
-1169 GKITGIQ
+1169 TGIR

>member
-1 MSKNNV
+1 MGKNNV
-7 KISIA
+7 KISIS
-12 ADTASAKQQINNFSK
+12 ADTAQAKASMQNFSK
-27 ELNQSKR
+27 TLNSSKR
-34 SVRDLTAAYER
+34 SVRDLTYAYEQ
-45 LDDATKSSSIGK
+45 LDDATKSSSIGR
-57 NMKRDLDSA
+57 NMKKDLDSA
-66 INKFKDLQKIQE
+66 IAKFNELKKIQD
-78 KVKSNLGDMK
+78 KIKSNLGDVK

-95 MPDIGSLVSKSLDSA
+95 MPDIGSLISKSLDSA
-110 GFSGASSVIDTL
+110 GFSGASSMIETL
-122 GGVLGGSLTAG
+122 GGVMGGSLTAG
-133 TVAATAGVAAA
+133 AVAATAGVAAA
-144 GVAVKEF
+144 GIAVKEL
-151 VDVSQL
+151 VDVSQQ
-157 AIQKST
+157 AVQKSS
-163 EFGQSLSQLSAIT
+163 EFGQALSGLSAIT

-182 LDNMRSQIQDLGKE
+182 LENMRSQIQDLGKD

-284 LAGTMKVAG
+284 LAATMKVAG
-293 VAANS
+293 VSANS
-298 AGLSLQEASAMAE
+298 AGLSLQQASAMAE

-367 ANAAQMLADGGDRYK
+367 ANAAQMLAAGGDRYK

-401 FDNLAGDIDRMKVQ
+401 FDNLAGDIGAMKVQ
-415 WENFLASFN
+415 WENFLSSFN

-437 SIGDLMQSVINLV
+437 SIGELMQSVIDLV

-458 IQSAMNVVGQSGSML
+458 IQSAMNVVGQQGSML
-473 IDILTTVVNIV
+473 IDILTAVVNVV

-508 AGAFQLVREA
+508 AGAFQIVREA
-518 IKMVEGLVF
+518 IKMVEGVVF
-527 AVRYAIN
+527 ALRYAIN
-534 WLLKQIVDFKNYVM
+534 WLLKQFADFKNYVM
-548 SSVSK
+548 AGVSK

-569 KVQVLI
+569 KIKVLI
-575 GWWKD
+575 GWWND
-580 LKETIASTRAEM
+580 LKKTISSARAEM
-592 NEANVTQGN
+592 NKTNVTQGN
-601 KEKGQKTNKKVN
+601 KEKGQKSNKKNKKQTNKKN
-613 GKSYNQQTHDAIN
+613 NTPSRRNLPKADMSFGSNKGSRGSKGSKSSGKS
-626 YAKGKASNGKT
+626 SNNT
-637 QEDKQKIYIKTIQ
+637 PKQ
-650 NGIEFERKRLSLAK
+650 
-664 TDYQKKQIQNRIKSY
+664 
-679 EEAKK
+679 
-684 NSPFKSST
+684 
-692 TTIASPTSRSPKP
+692 
-705 SKTVNTDQITQ
+705 DQIAQ
-716 ANKSYTE
+716 ANKSYND
-723 TMIELNSS
+723 TMMELNGK

-739 KEYDVKKK
+739 KEYDEKKK
-747 SAIESLINAYHKQGK
+747 SALESLIDAYYKQGK
-762 TADIS
+762 TINNS
-767 PELSALKAKLG
+767 HELDAK
-778 EVKESIH
+778 VKELGDVKFAIQH
-785 VDKINDAERDYAK
+785 TDAINEANKEFGDAINSATKQYVKNLVTDDEYDNAIIEAK
-798 ELNSISNQYANNLIS
+798 KKMIQ
-813 AEQAESAELSA
+813 
-824 LNKIVSNY
+824 KF

-838 TDEEKKNL
+838 TTEEE
-846 TTYIAKIKEIQKSN
+846 TTLKQLMADVKAKQKSDM
-860 LQKSLKEDVSDI
+860 QKSLKEDVSDI

-880 DKFNFGTKYRDKQ
+880 DKFNFGNKNRDKQ

-921 KLGVELDFS
+921 KLGIELDFS
-930 ELDKQ
+930 ELDSQ
-935 QSELSSKIANMAKK
+935 QAELSSKIANMAKK

-954 DFDNVFDGLN
+954 NFDNIFDGLN
-964 DIGDLASDIQSIGHA
+964 DIGDLASGIQSIGTA

-990 AKGIG
+990 IKGIG
-995 VITEMMQA
+995 VITQMMQA
-1003 YKTVTEIVTIA
+1003 YKTITEVVTIA
-1014 QDLFAASTTTAAAT
+1014 QDLFATSTTTAAAA
-1028 DTAATQAEVANSE
+1028 DTAATTIETTNSA
-1041 AKITSSSG
+1041 AKTSAASG
-1049 EAIAGATASGAKLPF
+1049 EAIANATASGAKLPF
-1064 PFNLV
+1064 PANIA
-1069 AIATGVATVIAALG
+1069 AIAAGVAAVIAALA
-1083 AISGAFAT
+1083 AISGGFAT
-1091 GGIVGGSGAST
+1091 GGIVGGSGSST

-1122 QQSRLF
+1122 QQARLF

-1142 GGRVDFKI
+1142 GGTVDFRM

-1159 KNYSNISRKH
+1159 KNYSSMAKKH
-1169 GKITGIQ
+1169 GKITGIS

>member
-1 MSKNNV
+1 MGKNNV

-57 NMKRDLDSA
+57 NMKKDLDSA
-66 INKFKDLQKIQE
+66 IDKFKDLQKIQE

-110 GFSGASSVIDTL
+110 GFSGASSMIETL
-122 GGVLGGSLTAG
+122 GGVMGGSLTAG
-133 TVAATAGVAAA
+133 AVAATAGVAAA
-144 GVAVKEF
+144 GIAVKEF
-151 VDVSQL
+151 VDVSQQ
-157 AIQKST
+157 AVQKSS

-182 LDNMRSQIQDLGKE
+182 LDSMRSQIQDLGKE

-238 GLMSQDDAV
+238 GLMSQDEAT

-254 AQFNHTVADSGK
+254 AQFNHTVEDSGK

-367 ANAAQMLADGGDRYK
+367 ANAAQMLAAGGDRYK
-382 ELLSSLDATGTATE
+382 ELLSSLDATGTASE

-415 WENFLASFN
+415 WENFLSSFN

-437 SIGDLMQSVINLV
+437 SIGELMQSVIDLV

-473 IDILTTVVNIV
+473 IDILTTVVNVV

-508 AGAFQLVREA
+508 AGAFQIVKEA
-518 IKMVEGLVF
+518 IKMVEGVVF
-527 AVRYAIN
+527 ALRYAIN
-534 WLLKQIVDFKNYVM
+534 WLLKQFADFKNYVM
-548 SSVSK
+548 AKVSK
-553 IPLFE
+553 IPLFD
-558 TISKYVDWVQK
+558 TISKYVDWVK
-569 KVQVLI
+569 KKIQVLI
-575 GWWKD
+575 GWWNN
-580 LKETIASTRAEM
+580 LKKTIASTREAM
-592 NEANVTQGN
+592 NKTNVTQGN
-601 KEKGQKTNKKVN
+601 KQKGQKSNKKHN
-613 GKSYNQQTHDAIN
+613 KRNQQQTQDLQNADMGFGSG
-626 YAKGKASNGKT
+626 KGSKGNRGSGRSSNNT
-637 QEDKQKIYIKTIQ
+637 TKQDPIK
-650 NGIEFERKRLSLAK
+650 
-664 TDYQKKQIQNRIKSY
+664 
-679 EEAKK
+679 
-684 NSPFKSST
+684 
-692 TTIASPTSRSPKP
+692 
-705 SKTVNTDQITQ
+705 Q
-716 ANKSYTE
+716 ANKSYNE
-723 TMIELNSS
+723 TMMELNGK

-739 KEYDVKKK
+739 KEYDEKKK
-747 SAIESLINAYHKQGK
+747 SALDSLIDAYYKQGK
-762 TADIS
+762 TINNS
-767 PELSALKAKLG
+767 HELDAK
-778 EVKESIH
+778 VKELGDVKFAIQH
-785 VDKINDAERDYAK
+785 TDAINEANKEFGDAINSATKQYVKNLVTDDEYDNAIIEAK
-798 ELNSISNQYANNLIS
+798 KKMIQ
-813 AEQAESAELSA
+813 
-824 LNKIVSNY
+824 KF

-838 TDEEKKNL
+838 TEAEE
-846 TTYIAKIKEIQKSN
+846 TTLKQLIADVKAKQKSDM
-860 LQKSLKEDVSDI
+860 QKSLKEDVSDI
-872 TKKDTSIA
+872 TKQDTSIA
-880 DKFNFGTKYRDKQ
+880 DKFNFGNKHRDKQ

-900 DLVKQFDELTAKR
+900 DLVKQFDELTTKR
-913 KEKADEAQ
+913 KEKADEAE
-921 KLGVELDFS
+921 KLGISLDFS

-935 QSELSSKIANMAKK
+935 QSELSSKIANMAKE
-949 AKNDA
+949 AKKEAN
-954 DFDNVFDGLN
+954 FDNIFDGLN
-964 DIGDLASDIQSIGHA
+964 DIGDLTSDIQSIGHA

-1014 QDLFAASTTTAAAT
+1014 QDLFSASTTAAAT
-1028 DTAATQAEVANSE
+1028 ADTAATSTEVSNAA
-1041 AKITSSSG
+1041 AKTTASSG

-1064 PFNLV
+1064 PLNLV
-1069 AIATGVATVIAALG
+1069 AIATGVAAVIAALG

-1102 TMGDNTL
+1102 TIGDNTL

-1122 QQSRLF
+1122 QQAHLF
-1128 KMLDGGLSLNTTST
+1128 KMLDGGLALNTQSS
-1142 GGRVDFKI
+1142 GGSVNFKI
-1150 SGSNLYGSL
+1150 SGSNLYGTL
-1159 KNYSNISRKH
+1159 KNYSNMQSKVGRN
-1169 GKITGIQ
+1169 TGIR

>member
-1 MSKNNV
+1 MGKNNV

-57 NMKRDLDSA
+57 NMKKDLDSA
-66 INKFKDLQKIQE
+66 IAKFNELKKIQD
-78 KVKSNLGDMK
+78 KIKSNLGDVK

-110 GFSGASSVIDTL
+110 GFSGASSMIETL
-122 GGVLGGSLTAG
+122 GGVMGGSLTAG
-133 TVAATAGVAAA
+133 AVAASAGIAAA
-144 GVAVKEF
+144 GIAVKEF
-151 VDVSQL
+151 VDVSQQ
-157 AIQKST
+157 AVQKSS

-284 LAGTMKVAG
+284 LAATMKVAG
-293 VAANS
+293 VSANS
-298 AGLSLQEASAMAE
+298 AGLSLQQASAMAE

-367 ANAAQMLADGGDRYK
+367 ANAAQMLAAGGDRYK

-401 FDNLAGDIDRMKVQ
+401 FDNLAGDIGAMKVQ
-415 WENFLASFN
+415 WENFLSSFN

-437 SIGDLMQSVINLV
+437 SIGELMQSVIDLV

-458 IQSAMNVVGQSGSML
+458 IQSAMNVVGQQGSML
-473 IDILTTVVNIV
+473 VDILTSVVNIV

-508 AGAFQLVREA
+508 AGAFQIVREA
-518 IKMVEGLVF
+518 IKMVEGVVF
-527 AVRYAIN
+527 ALRYAIN
-534 WLLKQIVDFKNYVM
+534 WLLKQFADFKNYVM
-548 SSVSK
+548 SGISK

-569 KVQVLI
+569 KIKVLI
-575 GWWKD
+575 GWWND
-580 LKETIASTRAEM
+580 LKKTISSARAEM
-592 NEANVTQGN
+592 NKTNVTQGN
-601 KEKGQKTNKKVN
+601 KQKGQKSNKKNKKQTNKKN
-613 GKSYNQQTHDAIN
+613 NTPSRRNLPKADMSFGSDKGSRGSRGSRGSGKS
-626 YAKGKASNGKT
+626 SNNT
-637 QEDKQKIYIKTIQ
+637 PKQ
-650 NGIEFERKRLSLAK
+650 
-664 TDYQKKQIQNRIKSY
+664 D
-679 EEAKK
+679 
-684 NSPFKSST
+684 P
-692 TTIASPTSRSPKP
+692 IA
-705 SKTVNTDQITQ
+705 Q
-716 ANKSYTE
+716 ANKSYIE

-739 KEYDVKKK
+739 KDYDEKKK
-747 SAIESLINAYHKQGK
+747 SAIESLIDAYHKQGK
-762 TADIS
+762 TADVS
-767 PELSALKAKLG
+767 PELSALKDKLG
-778 EVKESIH
+778 EVKESIR
-785 VDKINDAERDYAK
+785 VDKINAAENDYAK
-798 ELNSISNQYANNLIS
+798 ELNSISNQYAKNLIS

-860 LQKSLKEDVSDI
+860 LQKSLKEDISDI
-872 TKKDTSIA
+872 TKKDTSIT
-880 DKFNFGTKYRDKQ
+880 DKFNLGNSHRDKQ
-893 SNKEQLD
+893 TNKEQFD

-921 KLGVELDFS
+921 KLGIELDFS
-930 ELDKQ
+930 ELDSQ
-935 QSELSSKIANMAKK
+935 QAELSSKIANMAKK

-964 DIGDLASDIQSIGHA
+964 DIGDLASGIQSIGTA

-990 AKGIG
+990 IKGIG
-995 VITEMMQA
+995 VITQMMQA
-1003 YKTVTEIVTIA
+1003 YKTITEIVTIA
-1014 QDLFAASTTTAAAT
+1014 QDLFATSTTTAAAA
-1028 DTAATQAEVANSE
+1028 DTAATTIETTNSA
-1041 AKITSSSG
+1041 AKTSAASG
-1049 EAIAGATASGAKLPF
+1049 EAIANATASGAKLPF
-1064 PFNLV
+1064 PANIA
-1069 AIATGVATVIAALG
+1069 AIAAGVAAVIAALA
-1083 AISGAFAT
+1083 AISGGFAT

-1122 QQSRLF
+1122 QQARLF

-1142 GGRVDFKI
+1142 GGTVDFRI

-1159 KNYSNISRKH
+1159 KNYSSMAKKH
-1169 GKITGIQ
+1169 GKITGIS

>member
-1 MSKNNV
+1 MGKNNV

-57 NMKRDLDSA
+57 NMKKDLDSA
-66 INKFKDLQKIQE
+66 IAKFNELKKIQD
-78 KVKSNLGDMK
+78 KVQSNLGNMK

-95 MPDIGSLVSKSLDSA
+95 MPDIGSLLSKSLDSA
-110 GFSGASSVIDTL
+110 GFSGASSMIETL
-122 GGVLGGSLTAG
+122 GGVMGGSLTAG
-133 TVAATAGVAAA
+133 AVAATAGVAAA
-144 GVAVKEF
+144 GIAVKEF
-151 VDVSQL
+151 VDVSQQ
-157 AIQKST
+157 AVQKSS

-182 LDNMRSQIQDLGKE
+182 LENMRSQIQDLGKE

-275 QAGSAEIGD
+275 QSGSAEIGD
-284 LAGTMKVAG
+284 LAATMKVAG

-298 AGLSLQEASAMAE
+298 AGLSLQQASAMAE

-367 ANAAQMLADGGDRYK
+367 ANAAQMLAAGGDRYK

-396 MARTN
+396 MAATN
-401 FDNLAGDIDRMKVQ
+401 FNNLAGDIGAMKVQ
-415 WENFLASFN
+415 WENFLSSFN

-437 SIGDLMQSVINLV
+437 SIGELMQSVIDLV

-458 IQSAMNVVGQSGSML
+458 IQSAMNVVGQQGSML
-473 IDILTTVVNIV
+473 VDILTAVVNVV

-508 AGAFQLVREA
+508 AGAFQIVKEA
-518 IKMVEGLVF
+518 IKMVEGVVF
-527 AVRYAIN
+527 ALRYAIN
-534 WLLKQIVDFKNYVM
+534 WLLKQFADFKNYVM
-548 SSVSK
+548 SGISK

-569 KVQVLI
+569 KIKVLI
-575 GWWKD
+575 GWWND
-580 LKETIASTRAEM
+580 LKKTISSARAEM
-592 NEANVTQGN
+592 NKTNVTQGN
-601 KEKGQKTNKKVN
+601 KQKGQKSNKKNNKQTNKKN
-613 GKSYNQQTHDAIN
+613 NTPSRRNLPKADMSFGSDKGSRGSRGSKGSGKS
-626 YAKGKASNGKT
+626 SNNT
-637 QEDKQKIYIKTIQ
+637 PKQ
-650 NGIEFERKRLSLAK
+650 
-664 TDYQKKQIQNRIKSY
+664 
-679 EEAKK
+679 
-684 NSPFKSST
+684 
-692 TTIASPTSRSPKP
+692 
-705 SKTVNTDQITQ
+705 DQIAQ
-716 ANKSYTE
+716 ANKSYND
-723 TMIELNSS
+723 TMMELNGK

-739 KEYDVKKK
+739 KEYDEKKK
-747 SAIESLINAYHKQGK
+747 SALESLIDAYYKQGK
-762 TADIS
+762 TINNS
-767 PELSALKAKLG
+767 HELDAK
-778 EVKESIH
+778 VKELGDVKFAIQH
-785 VDKINDAERDYAK
+785 NDAINEANK
-798 ELNSISNQYANNLIS
+798 EFADAINSATKQYVNNLSTDDEYDNAIIE
-813 AEQAESAELSA
+813 AKKKMIQ
-824 LNKIVSNY
+824 KF

-838 TDEEKKNL
+838 TTEEE
-846 TTYIAKIKEIQKSN
+846 TTLKQLMADVKTKQKSDM
-860 LQKSLKEDVSDI
+860 QKSLKEDISDI

-880 DKFNFGTKYRDKQ
+880 DKFNLGNSHRDKQ
-893 SNKEQLD
+893 TNKEQFD

-921 KLGVELDFS
+921 KLGIELDFS
-930 ELDKQ
+930 ELDSQ
-935 QSELSSKIANMAKK
+935 QAELSSKIANMAKK

-964 DIGDLASDIQSIGHA
+964 DIGDLASSIQSIGTA

-990 AKGIG
+990 IKGIG
-995 VITEMMQA
+995 VITQMMQA
-1003 YKTVTEIVTIA
+1003 YKTITEVVTIA
-1014 QDLFAASTTTAAAT
+1014 QDLFATSTTTAAAA
-1028 DTAATQAEVANSE
+1028 DTAATGVEVANST
-1041 AKITSSSG
+1041 AKTSAASG
-1049 EAIAGATASGAKLPF
+1049 EAIANATASGAKLPF
-1064 PFNLV
+1064 PANIA
-1069 AIATGVATVIAALG
+1069 AIAAGVAAVIAALA
-1083 AISGAFAT
+1083 AISGGFAT

-1102 TMGDNTL
+1102 TIGDNTL

-1122 QQSRLF
+1122 QQARLF

-1142 GGRVDFKI
+1142 GGTVDFRI

-1159 KNYSNISRKH
+1159 KNYSSMAKKH
-1169 GKITGIQ
+1169 GKITGIS

>member
-1 MSKNNV
+1 MGKNNV
-7 KISIA
+7 KISIS
-12 ADTASAKQQINNFSK
+12 ADTAQAKASMQNFSK
-27 ELNQSKR
+27 TLNSSKR
-34 SVRDLTAAYER
+34 SVRDLTYAYEQ
-45 LDDATKSSSIGK
+45 LDDVTKSSSIGK
-57 NMKRDLDSA
+57 NMKKDLDSA
-66 INKFKDLQKIQE
+66 IAKFNELKKIQD
-78 KVKSNLGDMK
+78 KIKSNLGDVK

-110 GFSGASSVIDTL
+110 GFSGASSMIETL
-122 GGVLGGSLTAG
+122 GGVMGGSLTAG
-133 TVAATAGVAAA
+133 AVAATAGVAAA
-144 GVAVKEF
+144 GIAVKEL
-151 VDVSQL
+151 VDVSQQ
-157 AIQKST
+157 AVQKSS

-182 LDNMRSQIQDLGKE
+182 LDSMRSQIQDLGKE

-275 QAGSAEIGD
+275 QAGSAEISD
-284 LAGTMKVAG
+284 LAATMKVAG

-298 AGLSLQEASAMAE
+298 SGLSLQQASAMAE

-367 ANAAQMLADGGDRYK
+367 ANAAQMLAAGGDRYK

-401 FDNLAGDIDRMKVQ
+401 FDNLAGDIGAMKVQ
-415 WENFLASFN
+415 WENFLSSFN
-424 VDAADGPVRELTQ
+424 VDAADGPVRELAQ
-437 SIGDLMQSVINLV
+437 SIGELMQSVIDLV

-508 AGAFQLVREA
+508 AGAFQLVKEA
-518 IKMVEGLVF
+518 IKMVEGLIF

-534 WLLKQIVDFKNYVM
+534 WLLKQVIDFKNYIM
-548 SSVSK
+548 TKVSK

-558 TISKYVDWVQK
+558 TISKYIDWVQK

-575 GWWKD
+575 NWWKD
-580 LKETIASTRAEM
+580 LKDTVADTRAAM
-592 NEANVTQGN
+592 NKTNVTQGN
-601 KEKGQKTNKKVN
+601 NKKGQESNKKNKKQTNKKN
-613 GKSYNQQTHDAIN
+613 NTPSRQNFPKANMSFGSD
-626 YAKGKASNGKT
+626 KGSRGSRGSRGSGRSSNNT
-637 QEDKQKIYIKTIQ
+637 PKQDPI
-650 NGIEFERKRLSLAK
+650 S
-664 TDYQKKQIQNRIKSY
+664 
-679 EEAKK
+679 
-684 NSPFKSST
+684 
-692 TTIASPTSRSPKP
+692 
-705 SKTVNTDQITQ
+705 Q
-716 ANKSYTE
+716 ANKSYIE

-739 KEYDVKKK
+739 KDYDEKKK
-747 SAIESLINAYHKQGK
+747 SAIESLIDAYHKQGK
-762 TADIS
+762 TVDVS
-767 PELSALKAKLG
+767 PELSALKDKLG
-778 EVKESIH
+778 EVKESIR
-785 VDKINDAERDYAK
+785 VDKIKKAEDDYAK
-798 ELNSISNQYANNLIS
+798 ELNLINKQYTKNLIS
-813 AEQAESAELSA
+813 AEEAESAELSA

-860 LQKSLKEDVSDI
+860 LQKSLNEDVSDI
-872 TKKDTSIA
+872 GKKDTSIA
-880 DKFNFGTKYRDKQ
+880 DKFNLGDKK
-893 SNKEQLD
+893 SNKEQFD

-913 KEKADEAQ
+913 NEKKKEAV
-921 KLGVELDFS
+921 KLGVDLDFS
-930 ELDKQ
+930 DLDKQ
-935 QSELSSKIANMAKK
+935 QAELSSKIANMAKK
-949 AKNDA
+949 VKKEAN
-954 DFDNVFDGLN
+954 FDNIFDGLN
-964 DIGDLASDIQSIGHA
+964 DIGDLASGIESIGTA

-990 AKGIG
+990 AKAIG
-995 VITEMMQA
+995 VITQMMQA
-1003 YKTVTEIVTIA
+1003 YKTITEVVTIA
-1014 QDLFAASTTTAAAT
+1014 QNLFATSTTTAAAA
-1028 DTAATQAEVANSE
+1028 DTAATAVETNNSA
-1041 AKITSSSG
+1041 AKTSAASG
-1049 EAIAGATASGAKLPF
+1049 EAIANATASGAKLPF
-1064 PFNLV
+1064 PANIA
-1069 AIATGVATVIAALG
+1069 AIAAGVAAVIAALA
-1083 AISGAFAT
+1083 AISGGFAT

-1102 TMGDNTL
+1102 TIGDNTL

-1122 QQSRLF
+1122 QQARLF
-1128 KMLDGGLSLNTTST
+1128 KMLDGGLSLNTTSA
-1142 GGRVDFKI
+1142 GGTVDFRI

-1159 KNYSNISRKH
+1159 KNYSSMAKKH
-1169 GKITGIQ
+1169 GKITGIS

>member
-1 MSKNNV
+1 MGKNNV

-57 NMKRDLDSA
+57 NMKKDLDSA
-66 INKFKDLQKIQE
+66 IAKFNELKKIQD
-78 KVKSNLGDMK
+78 KVQSNLGNMK

-110 GFSGASSVIDTL
+110 GLSGASSMIETL
-122 GGVLGGSLTAG
+122 GGVMGGSLTAG
-133 TVAATAGVAAA
+133 AVAATAGVAAA
-144 GVAVKEF
+144 GIAVKEF
-151 VDVSQL
+151 VDVSQQ
-157 AIQKST
+157 AVQKSA
-163 EFGQSLSQLSAIT
+163 EFGQALSGLSAIT

-182 LDNMRSQIQDLGKE
+182 LENMRSQIQDLAKE

-206 GMAKIGGAMPA
+206 SMAKIGSAMPA
-217 LLDDVEG
+217 LLKDQEG
-224 LGEMYKNSS
+224 LGKMTKESS

-238 GLMSQDDAV
+238 GLMSQEEAI

-254 AQFNHTVADSGK
+254 AQFKHTVEDSSK
-266 DIDILANAS
+266 DVDILANAS
-275 QAGSAEIGD
+275 QAGSAEISD
-284 LAGTMKVAG
+284 LSETMKVAG

-298 AGLSLQEASAMAE
+298 AGLSLQQASAMAE

-382 ELLSSLDATGTATE
+382 ELLGALDKTGTATE
-396 MARTN
+396 MAATN
-401 FDNLAGDIDRMKVQ
+401 FNNLNGDISKMKVQ

-437 SIGDLMQSVINLV
+437 SIGELMQSVIDLV

-494 VDTSGTASTALDLL
+494 VDTSGTTSTALDLL
-508 AGAFQLVREA
+508 AGAFQIVKEA
-518 IKMVEGLVF
+518 IKMVEGVVF
-527 AVRYAIN
+527 ALRYAIN
-534 WLLKQIVDFKNYVM
+534 WLLKQFADFKNYVM
-548 SSVSK
+548 TSISK

-569 KVQVLI
+569 KIKVLI
-575 GWWKD
+575 GWWD
-580 LKETIASTRAEM
+580 NLKKTISGARAEM
-592 NEANVTQGN
+592 NKTNVTQGN
-601 KEKGQKTNKKVN
+601 KEKGQKSNKKNKKQTNKKN
-613 GKSYNQQTHDAIN
+613 NTPSRQNLPKADMSFGSGKGSRGSKGSRGTGKS
-626 YAKGKASNGKT
+626 SNNT
-637 QEDKQKIYIKTIQ
+637 PKQ
-650 NGIEFERKRLSLAK
+650 
-664 TDYQKKQIQNRIKSY
+664 D
-679 EEAKK
+679 
-684 NSPFKSST
+684 P
-692 TTIASPTSRSPKP
+692 IA
-705 SKTVNTDQITQ
+705 Q
-716 ANKSYTE
+716 ANKSYND
-723 TMIELNSS
+723 TMMELNGK

-739 KEYDVKKK
+739 KEYDEKKK
-747 SAIESLINAYHKQGK
+747 SALESLIDAYYKQGK
-762 TADIS
+762 TINNS
-767 PELSALKAKLG
+767 HELDAK
-778 EVKESIH
+778 VKELGDVKFAIQH
-785 VDKINDAERDYAK
+785 NDAINEANK
-798 ELNSISNQYANNLIS
+798 EFANAINSATKQYVNNLSTDDEYDNAIIE
-813 AEQAESAELSA
+813 AKKKMIQ
-824 LNKIVSNY
+824 KF

-838 TDEEKKNL
+838 TTEEE
-846 TTYIAKIKEIQKSN
+846 TTLKQLMADVKAKQKSDM
-860 LQKSLKEDVSDI
+860 QKSLNEDISDI

-880 DKFNFGTKYRDKQ
+880 DKFNLGNNHRDKQ
-893 SNKEQLD
+893 TNKEQFD
-900 DLVKQFDELTAKR
+900 DLVEQFDELTAKR
-913 KEKADEAQ
+913 KEKADEAE
-921 KLGVELDFS
+921 KIGIELDFS
-930 ELDKQ
+930 ELDRQ
-935 QSELSSKIANMAKK
+935 QAELGSKIANMAKK

-954 DFDNVFDGLN
+954 DFDNLFDGLN
-964 DIGDLASDIQSIGHA
+964 DIGDLASGIQSIGTA

-990 AKGIG
+990 IKGIG
-995 VITEMMQA
+995 VITQMMQA
-1003 YKTVTEIVTIA
+1003 YKTITEIVTIA
-1014 QDLFAASTTTAAAT
+1014 QDLFATSTTTAAAA
-1028 DTAATQAEVANSE
+1028 DTAATGVEVANST
-1041 AKITSSSG
+1041 AKTSASAG
-1049 EAIAGATASGAKLPF
+1049 EAIAGATASGAKLKF

-1069 AIATGVATVIAALG
+1069 AIAVGVAAVMAALANIG
-1083 AISGAFAT
+1083 GAFAT

-1122 QQSRLF
+1122 QQARLF

-1142 GGRVDFKI
+1142 GGTVDFRI

-1159 KNYSNISRKH
+1159 KNYSNMSKKH
-1169 GKITGIQ
+1169 GKITGIS

>member
-1 MSKNNV
+1 MGKNNV

-57 NMKRDLDSA
+57 NMKKDLDSA
-66 INKFKDLQKIQE
+66 IDKFKELQRIQD

-88 IDTSGFK
+88 IDTSSFK
-95 MPDIGSLVSKSLDSA
+95 IPDIGSLVSKSLDSA
-110 GFSGASSVIDTL
+110 GFSGASSMIETL
-122 GGVLGGSLTAG
+122 GGVMGGSLTAG
-133 TVAATAGVAAA
+133 AVAATAGVAAA
-144 GVAVKEF
+144 GIAVKEF
-151 VDVSQL
+151 VDVSQQ
-157 AIQKST
+157 AVQKSS

-182 LDNMRSQIQDLGKE
+182 LDSMRSQIQDLGKD

-254 AQFNHTVADSGK
+254 AQFNHTVEDSGK

-367 ANAAQMLADGGDRYK
+367 ANAAQMLAAGGDRYK
-382 ELLSSLDATGTATE
+382 ELLSSLDATGTASE

-415 WENFLASFN
+415 WENFLSSFN

-437 SIGDLMQSVINLV
+437 SIGELMQSVIDLV

-494 VDTSGTASTALDLL
+494 VDTSGTTSTALDLL
-508 AGAFQLVREA
+508 AGAFQVVKEA
-518 IKMVEGLVF
+518 IKMVEGLIF

-534 WLLKQIVDFKNYVM
+534 WLLKQVIDFKNYIM
-548 SSVSK
+548 AKVSK

-569 KVQVLI
+569 KIKTLI
-575 GWWKD
+575 GWWND
-580 LKETIASTRAEM
+580 LKKTISSARAEM
-592 NEANVTQGN
+592 NKTNVTQGN
-601 KEKGQKTNKKVN
+601 KQKGQKSNKKHN
-613 GKSYNQQTHDAIN
+613 KQNQHQT
-626 YAKGKASNGKT
+626 
-637 QEDKQKIYIKTIQ
+637 Q
-650 NGIEFERKRLSLAK
+650 NL
-664 TDYQKKQIQNRIKSY
+664 QNADMSFGSGRGGSRG
-679 EEAKK
+679 
-684 NSPFKSST
+684 
-692 TTIASPTSRSPKP
+692 SRSGGR
-705 SKTVNTDQITQ
+705 SSNNTTKQDPIAQ
-716 ANKSYTE
+716 ANKSYNE
-723 TMIELNSS
+723 TMMELNGK

-739 KEYDVKKK
+739 KEYDEKKK
-747 SAIESLINAYHKQGK
+747 SALESLIDAYYKQGK
-762 TADIS
+762 TINNS
-767 PELSALKAKLG
+767 HELDAK
-778 EVKESIH
+778 VKELGDVKFAIQH
-785 VDKINDAERDYAK
+785 TDAINEANKEFGDAINSATKQYVKNLVTDDEYDNAIIEAK
-798 ELNSISNQYANNLIS
+798 KKMIQ
-813 AEQAESAELSA
+813 
-824 LNKIVSNY
+824 KF

-838 TDEEKKNL
+838 TEAEE
-846 TTYIAKIKEIQKSN
+846 TTLKQLIADVKAKQKSDM
-860 LQKSLKEDVSDI
+860 QKSLKEDVSDI
-872 TKKDTSIA
+872 TKQDTSIA
-880 DKFNFGTKYRDKQ
+880 DKFNFGNKNRDKQ

-900 DLVKQFDELTAKR
+900 DLVKQFDGLTAKR
-913 KEKADEAQ
+913 KEKADEAE
-921 KLGVELDFS
+921 KLGISLDFS

-935 QSELSSKIANMAKK
+935 QSELSSKIANMAKE
-949 AKNDA
+949 AKKEAN
-954 DFDNVFDGLN
+954 FDNIFDGLN
-964 DIGDLASDIQSIGHA
+964 GIGDLTSDIQSIGHA
-979 FDDVKNPLDAF
+979 FDDVKDPLDAF
-990 AKGIG
+990 GKGIG
-995 VITEMMQA
+995 VITQMMQA

-1014 QDLFAASTTTAAAT
+1014 QDLFSASTTAAAT
-1028 DTAATQAEVANSE
+1028 ADTAATSTEVSNAA
-1041 AKITSSSG
+1041 AKTTASSG

-1064 PFNLV
+1064 PLNLV
-1069 AIATGVATVIAALG
+1069 AIATGVAAVIAALG

-1102 TMGDNTL
+1102 TIGDNTL

-1122 QQSRLF
+1122 QQAHLF
-1128 KMLDGGLSLNTTST
+1128 RMLDGGLALNTQSS
-1142 GGRVDFKI
+1142 GGSVNFKI
-1150 SGSNLYGSL
+1150 SGSNLYGTL
-1159 KNYSNISRKH
+1159 KNYSNMQSKVGRN
-1169 GKITGIQ
+1169 TGIR

>member
-1 MSKNNV
+1 MGKNNV
-7 KISIA
+7 KISIS
-12 ADTASAKQQINNFSK
+12 ADTAQAKASMQNFSK
-27 ELNQSKR
+27 TLNSSKR
-34 SVRDLTAAYER
+34 SVRDLTYAYER
-45 LDDATKSSSIGK
+45 LDSKTKESSIGR
-57 NMKRDLDSA
+57 NMKKDLDSA
-66 INKFKDLQKIQE
+66 ISKFNELKKIQD
-78 KVKSNLGDMK
+78 KIKSNLGDVK

-95 MPDIGSLVSKSLDSA
+95 MPDIGSLISKSLDSA
-110 GFSGASSVIDTL
+110 GFSGASSMIETL
-122 GGVLGGSLTAG
+122 GGVMGGSLTAG
-133 TVAATAGVAAA
+133 AVAATAGVAAA
-144 GVAVKEF
+144 GIAVKEF
-151 VDVSQL
+151 VDVSQQ
-157 AIQKST
+157 AVQKSA

-182 LDNMRSQIQDLGKE
+182 LDSMRSQIQDLGKE

-254 AQFNHTVADSGK
+254 AQFNHTVEDSGK

-284 LAGTMKVAG
+284 LAATMKVAG

-298 AGLSLQEASAMAE
+298 AGLSLQQASAMAE

-334 SAEGIKDADTMMQT
+334 SAEGIKDADEMMQT

-367 ANAAQMLADGGDRYK
+367 ANAAAILAAGGDRYK
-382 ELLSSLDATGTATE
+382 ELLSSLDATGTASE
-396 MARTN
+396 MAATN
-401 FDNLAGDIDRMKVQ
+401 FNNLAGDIDRMKVQ
-415 WENFLASFN
+415 WENFLSSFN

-437 SIGDLMQSVINLV
+437 SIGDLMQSVIDLV

-458 IQSAMNVVGQSGSML
+458 IQSAMNVVGQQGSML
-473 IDILTTVVNIV
+473 VDILTSVVNIV

-508 AGAFQLVREA
+508 AGAFQMVREA
-518 IKMVEGLVF
+518 IKMVEGLIF

-534 WLLKQIVDFKNYVM
+534 WLLKQVIDFKNYIM
-548 SSVSK
+548 AGVSK

-558 TISKYVDWVQK
+558 TISKYIDWIQK

-575 GWWKD
+575 NWWKD
-580 LKETIASTRAEM
+580 LKDTVADTRAAM
-592 NEANVTQGN
+592 NEASVTQGN
-601 KEKGQKTNKKVN
+601 KEKGQKSNKK
-613 GKSYNQQTHDAIN
+613 GKSYNQQTRDAIN
-626 YAKGKASNGKT
+626 YAKGKAGSGKT
-637 QEDKQKIYIKTIQ
+637 QEDKQKIYLKTLQ
-650 NGIEFERKRLSLAK
+650 NGIEFERKRLGLAK

-679 EEAKK
+679 EDAKK
-684 NSPFKSST
+684 NSPFKSSSET
-692 TTIASPTSRSPKP
+692 VTPPTSKSPKP
-705 SKTVNTDQITQ
+705 SKTTNTDPIAQ

-723 TMIELNSS
+723 TMMELNGK
-731 LKDSMITQ
+731 LKDSMISVA
-739 KEYDVKKK
+739 EYDEKKK
-747 SAIESLINAYHKQGK
+747 SAIESLIDSYYKQGK
-762 TADIS
+762 TVDIS
-767 PELSALKAKLG
+767 PELKALKDKLG
-778 EVKESIH
+778 EVKESINS
-785 VDKINDAERDYAK
+785 DKINEAESDYAK
-798 ELNSISNQYANNLIS
+798 ELNSISNQYAKNLIS
-813 AEQAESAELSA
+813 AEEAESAELSA

-838 TDEEKKNL
+838 TDEQKKNL

-880 DKFNFGTKYRDKQ
+880 DKFNLGDKQ
-893 SNKEQLD
+893 SNKEQFD
-900 DLVKQFDELTAKR
+900 DLVKQFDELTDKR
-913 KEKADEAQ
+913 NEKKKEAVKF
-921 KLGVELDFS
+921 GVDLDFS

-935 QSELSSKIANMAKK
+935 QAELSSKIANMAKK
-949 AKNDA
+949 VKREAN
-954 DFDNVFDGLN
+954 FDIALDTF
-964 DIGDLASDIQSIGHA
+964 GDLGNIASNIDSIGTA
-979 FDDVKNPLDAF
+979 FENVKNPLQGF
-990 AKGIG
+990 AVMMQTITTLMQTYKT
-995 VITEMMQA
+995 ITEL
-1003 YKTVTEIVTIA
+1003 VTGA
-1014 QDLFAASTTTAAAT
+1014 QNLFAASTTAAAAA
-1028 DTAATQAEVANSE
+1028 DSAATGVEVANST
-1041 AKITSSSG
+1041 AKTSASSG

-1064 PFNLV
+1064 PLNIA
-1069 AIATGVATVIAALG
+1069 AIAAGVAAVIAALG

-1102 TMGDNTL
+1102 TIGDNTI

-1142 GGRVDFKI
+1142 GGTVDFRI

-1159 KNYSNISRKH
+1159 KNYSSMSKKH
-1169 GKITGIQ
+1169 GKITGIA

>member
-1 MSKNNV
+1 MGKNNV
-7 KISIA
+7 KISIS
-12 ADTASAKQQINNFSK
+12 ADTAQAKASMQNFSK
-27 ELNQSKR
+27 TLNSSKR
-34 SVRDLTAAYER
+34 SVRDLTYAYEQ
-45 LDDATKSSSIGK
+45 LDDATKSSSIGR
-57 NMKRDLDSA
+57 NMKKDLDSA
-66 INKFKDLQKIQE
+66 IAKFNELKKIQD
-78 KVKSNLGDMK
+78 KIKSNLGDVK

-95 MPDIGSLVSKSLDSA
+95 MPDIGSLISKSLDSA
-110 GFSGASSVIDTL
+110 GFSGASSMIETL
-122 GGVLGGSLTAG
+122 GGVMGGSLTAG
-133 TVAATAGVAAA
+133 AVAATAGVAAA
-144 GVAVKEF
+144 GIAVKEF
-151 VDVSQL
+151 VDVSQQ
-157 AIQKST
+157 AVQKSS
-163 EFGQSLSQLSAIT
+163 EFGQALSGLSAIT

-182 LDNMRSQIQDLGKE
+182 LENMRSQIQDLGKE

-233 TLAKA
+233 ILAKA

-284 LAGTMKVAG
+284 LAATMKVAG

-298 AGLSLQEASAMAE
+298 AGLSLQQASAMAE

-367 ANAAQMLADGGDRYK
+367 ANAAQMLAAGGDRYK

-401 FDNLAGDIDRMKVQ
+401 FDNLVGDIGAMKVQ
-415 WENFLASFN
+415 WENFLSSFN

-437 SIGDLMQSVINLV
+437 SIGELMQSVIDLV

-458 IQSAMNVVGQSGSML
+458 IQSAMNVVGQQGSML
-473 IDILTTVVNIV
+473 VDILTAVVNVV

-508 AGAFQLVREA
+508 AGAFQIVREA
-518 IKMVEGLVF
+518 IKMVEGVVF
-527 AVRYAIN
+527 ALRYAIN
-534 WLLKQIVDFKNYVM
+534 WLLKQFADFKNYVM
-548 SSVSK
+548 SGISK

-558 TISKYVDWVQK
+558 TISKYIDWVQK
-569 KVQVLI
+569 KIKVLI
-575 GWWKD
+575 GWWND
-580 LKETIASTRAEM
+580 LKKTISSARAEM
-592 NEANVTQGN
+592 NKTNVTQGN
-601 KEKGQKTNKKVN
+601 KQKGQKSNKK
-613 GKSYNQQTHDAIN
+613 GQKSN
-626 YAKGKASNGKT
+626 KG
-637 QEDKQKIYIKTIQ
+637 Q
-650 NGIEFERKRLSLAK
+650 NS
-664 TDYQKKQIQNRIKSY
+664 
-679 EEAKK
+679 
-684 NSPFKSST
+684 SST
-692 TTIASPTSRSPKP
+692 KSLPKADMSFGSSKGSHRGSGKGGRTSSNTPKQDPIA
-705 SKTVNTDQITQ
+705 Q
-716 ANKSYTE
+716 ANKSYIE

-739 KEYDVKKK
+739 KDYDEKKK
-747 SAIESLINAYHKQGK
+747 SAIESLIDAYHKQGK
-762 TADIS
+762 TVDVS
-767 PELSALKAKLG
+767 PELSTLKDKLG
-778 EVKESIH
+778 EVKESIR
-785 VDKINDAERDYAK
+785 VDKINAAENDYAK
-798 ELNSISNQYANNLIS
+798 ELNSISNQYAKNLIS

-838 TDEEKKNL
+838 TDEEKNNL

-860 LQKSLKEDVSDI
+860 LQKSLNEDVSDI
-872 TKKDTSIA
+872 GKKDTSIA
-880 DKFNFGTKYRDKQ
+880 DKFNLGDKPN
-893 SNKEQLD
+893 NKEQFD
-900 DLVKQFDELTAKR
+900 DLVKQFDELTTKR
-913 KEKADEAQ
+913 KEKADEAV
-921 KLGVELDFS
+921 KLGVSLDFS

-935 QSELSSKIANMAKK
+935 QAELSSKIANMAKK
-949 AKNDA
+949 VKKEAN
-954 DFDNVFDGLN
+954 FDTVFN
-964 DIGDLASDIQSIGHA
+964 TFGDLGNIASNIDSIGNA
-979 FDDVKNPLDAF
+979 FENVKNPLQAF
-990 AKGIG
+990 AVTMQTLTTLMQTYKT
-995 VITEMMQA
+995 ITEL
-1003 YKTVTEIVTIA
+1003 VTGA
-1014 QDLFAASTTTAAAT
+1014 QNLFAASTTAAAT
-1028 DTAATQAEVANSE
+1028 ADSAATAVETTNSA
-1041 AKITSSSG
+1041 AKTSAASG
-1049 EAIAGATASGAKLPF
+1049 EAIANATASGAKLPF
-1064 PFNLV
+1064 PANIA
-1069 AIATGVATVIAALG
+1069 AIAAGVAAVIAALG

-1122 QQSRLF
+1122 QQARLF

-1142 GGRVDFKI
+1142 GGTVDFRI

-1159 KNYSNISRKH
+1159 KNYSSMSKKH
-1169 GKITGIQ
+1169 GKITGIS

>member
-1 MSKNNV
+1 MGKNNV

-57 NMKRDLDSA
+57 NMKKDLDSA
-66 INKFKDLQKIQE
+66 IDKFKELQNIQE
-78 KVKSNLGDMK
+78 KVKSNLGGMK

-110 GFSGASSVIDTL
+110 GFSGASSMIETL
-122 GGVLGGSLTAG
+122 GGVMGGSLTAG
-133 TVAATAGVAAA
+133 AVAATAGVAAA
-144 GVAVKEF
+144 GIAVKEF
-151 VDVSQL
+151 VDVSQQ
-157 AIQKST
+157 AVQKSS
-163 EFGQSLSQLSAIT
+163 EFGQALSGLSAIT

-367 ANAAQMLADGGDRYK
+367 ANAAQMLAAGGDRYK
-382 ELLSSLDATGTATE
+382 ELLGALDKTGTASE

-401 FDNLAGDIDRMKVQ
+401 FDNLAGDIGAMKVQ
-415 WENFLASFN
+415 WENFLSSFN
-424 VDAADGPVRELTQ
+424 VDAADGPVRELAQ
-437 SIGDLMQSVINLV
+437 SIGELMQSVIDLV

-508 AGAFQLVREA
+508 AGAFEMVREA
-518 IKMVEGLVF
+518 IKMVEGLIF

-534 WLLKQIVDFKNYVM
+534 WLLKQVIDFKNYIM
-548 SSVSK
+548 AKVSK

-558 TISKYVDWVQK
+558 TISKYIDWVQK

-575 GWWKD
+575 NWWKD
-580 LKETIASTRAEM
+580 LKDTVADTRAAM
-592 NEANVTQGN
+592 NEASVTQGN
-601 KEKGQKTNKKVN
+601 KEKGQKSNNK
-613 GKSYNQQTHDAIN
+613 GKSYNQQTRDAIN
-626 YAKGKASNGKT
+626 YAKGKAGSGKT
-637 QEDKQKIYIKTIQ
+637 QEDKQNIYLKTLQ
-650 NGIEFERKRLSLAK
+650 NGIDFERKRLGLAK

-679 EEAKK
+679 EDAKK
-684 NSPFKSST
+684 NSPFKSISET
-692 TTIASPTSRSPKP
+692 VTPPTSKSPKP
-705 SKTVNTDQITQ
+705 SKTTNTDPIAQ
-716 ANKSYTE
+716 ANKSYIE

-739 KEYDVKKK
+739 KDYDEKKK
-747 SAIESLINAYHKQGK
+747 SAIESLIDAYHKQGK
-762 TADIS
+762 TADVS
-767 PELSALKAKLG
+767 PELSALKDKLG
-778 EVKESIH
+778 EVKESIR
-785 VDKINDAERDYAK
+785 VDKINAAESDYAK
-798 ELNSISNQYANNLIS
+798 ELILISNQYAKNLIS
-813 AEQAESAELSA
+813 AEEAESAELSA

-860 LQKSLKEDVSDI
+860 LQKSLNEDVSDI
-872 TKKDTSIA
+872 GKKDTSIA
-880 DKFNFGTKYRDKQ
+880 DKFNLGDKQ
-893 SNKEQLD
+893 SNKEQFD

-913 KEKADEAQ
+913 NEKKKEAV
-921 KLGVELDFS
+921 KLGVDLDFS
-930 ELDKQ
+930 DLDKQ
-935 QSELSSKIANMAKK
+935 QAELSSKIANMAKK
-949 AKNDA
+949 VKKEAN
-954 DFDNVFDGLN
+954 FDNIFDGLN
-964 DIGDLASDIQSIGHA
+964 DIGDLASNIQSIGTA

-990 AKGIG
+990 IKGIG

-1014 QDLFAASTTTAAAT
+1014 QDLFSASTTAAAT
-1028 DTAATQAEVANSE
+1028 ADTAATATEVANSQ
-1041 AKITSSSG
+1041 AKTTASSG
-1049 EAIAGATASGAKLPF
+1049 EAIAGATASGAKLKF

-1069 AIATGVATVIAALG
+1069 AIAVGVAAVMAALANIG
-1083 AISGAFAT
+1083 GAFAT

-1102 TMGDNTL
+1102 TIGDNTL

-1122 QQSRLF
+1122 QQAHLF
-1128 KMLDGGLSLNTTST
+1128 KMLDGGLALNTQSS
-1142 GGRVDFKI
+1142 GGSVNFKI
-1150 SGSNLYGSL
+1150 SGSNLYGTL
-1159 KNYSNISRKH
+1159 KNYSNMQSKVGRN
-1169 GKITGIQ
+1169 TGIR

>member
-1 MSKNNV
+1 MGKNNV

-57 NMKRDLDSA
+57 NMKKDLDSA
-66 INKFKDLQKIQE
+66 IDKFKELQNIQE
-78 KVKSNLGDMK
+78 KVKSNLGGMK

-110 GFSGASSVIDTL
+110 GFSGASSMIETL
-122 GGVLGGSLTAG
+122 GGVMGGSLTAG
-133 TVAATAGVAAA
+133 AVAATAGVAAA
-144 GVAVKEF
+144 GIAVKEL
-151 VDVSQL
+151 VDVSQQ
-157 AIQKST
+157 AVQKSS

-367 ANAAQMLADGGDRYK
+367 ANAAQMLAAGGDRYK
-382 ELLSSLDATGTATE
+382 ELLSSLDATGTASE

-415 WENFLASFN
+415 WENFLSSFN

-437 SIGDLMQSVINLV
+437 SMGELMQSVIDLV

-494 VDTSGTASTALDLL
+494 VDTSGTASTSLDLL
-508 AGAFQLVREA
+508 AGAFQVVKEA

-527 AVRYAIN
+527 ALRYAIN

-548 SSVSK
+548 AKVSK
-553 IPLFE
+553 IPLFD
-558 TISKYVDWVQK
+558 TISKYVDWVK
-569 KVQVLI
+569 KKIQVLI
-575 GWWKD
+575 GWWNN
-580 LKETIASTRAEM
+580 LKKTISSARAEM
-592 NEANVTQGN
+592 NKTNVTQGN
-601 KEKGQKTNKKVN
+601 KEKGQKSNKK
-613 GKSYNQQTHDAIN
+613 GQKSN
-626 YAKGKASNGKT
+626 KG
-637 QEDKQKIYIKTIQ
+637 Q
-650 NGIEFERKRLSLAK
+650 NS
-664 TDYQKKQIQNRIKSY
+664 
-679 EEAKK
+679 
-684 NSPFKSST
+684 SST
-692 TTIASPTSRSPKP
+692 KNFPKADMSFGSGKGSRGDSGSRGSRGSGRSSNNTPKQ
-705 SKTVNTDQITQ
+705 DQIAQ
-716 ANKSYTE
+716 ANKSYNE
-723 TMIELNSS
+723 TMMELNGK

-739 KEYDVKKK
+739 KDYDEKKK
-747 SAIESLINAYHKQGK
+747 SALDSLIDAYYKQGK
-762 TADIS
+762 TINNS
-767 PELSALKAKLG
+767 HELDAK
-778 EVKESIH
+778 VKELGDVKFAIQH
-785 VDKINDAERDYAK
+785 TDAINEANKEFADAINSATKQYVKNLVTDDEYDNAIIEAK
-798 ELNSISNQYANNLIS
+798 KKMIQ
-813 AEQAESAELSA
+813 
-824 LNKIVSNY
+824 KF

-838 TDEEKKNL
+838 TTEEE
-846 TTYIAKIKEIQKSN
+846 TTLKQLIADVKAKQKSDM
-860 LQKSLKEDVSDI
+860 QKSLKEDVSDI
-872 TKKDTSIA
+872 TKQETSIA
-880 DKFNFGTKYRDKQ
+880 DKFNFGNKHRDKQ

-913 KEKADEAQ
+913 KEKADEAK
-921 KLGVELDFS
+921 KLGISLDFS

-935 QSELSSKIANMAKK
+935 KSELSSKIANMAKE
-949 AKNDA
+949 AKKEAN
-954 DFDNVFDGLN
+954 FDNIFDGLN
-964 DIGDLASDIQSIGHA
+964 DIGDLASSIQSIGTA

-990 AKGIG
+990 IKGIG
-995 VITEMMQA
+995 VITQMMQA

-1014 QDLFAASTTTAAAT
+1014 QDLFSASTTAAAT
-1028 DTAATQAEVANSE
+1028 ADTAATATEVANST
-1041 AKITSSSG
+1041 AKTTASSG

-1064 PFNLV
+1064 PMNLV
-1069 AIATGVATVIAALG
+1069 AIATGVAAVIAAL
-1083 AISGAFAT
+1083 ASISGAFAT

-1102 TMGDNTL
+1102 TIGDNTL

-1122 QQSRLF
+1122 QQAHLF
-1128 KMLDGGLSLNTTST
+1128 KMLDGGLALNTQSS
-1142 GGRVDFKI
+1142 GGSVNFKI
-1150 SGSNLYGSL
+1150 SGSNLYGTL
-1159 KNYSNISRKH
+1159 KNYSNMQSKVGRN
-1169 GKITGIQ
+1169 TGIR

>member
-1 MSKNNV
+1 MGKNNV

-45 LDDATKSSSIGK
+45 LDDITKSSSIGK
-57 NMKRDLDSA
+57 NMKKDLDSA
-66 INKFKDLQKIQE
+66 IDKFKELQKIQD
-78 KVKSNLGDMK
+78 KVKANLGNMK

-110 GFSGASSVIDTL
+110 GFSGASSMIETL
-122 GGVLGGSLTAG
+122 GGVMGGSLTAG
-133 TVAATAGVAAA
+133 AVAATAGVAAA
-144 GVAVKEF
+144 GIAVKEF
-151 VDVSQL
+151 VDVSQQ
-157 AIQKST
+157 AVQKSS
-163 EFGQSLSQLSAIT
+163 EFGQALSQLSAIT

-367 ANAAQMLADGGDRYK
+367 ANAAQMLAAGGDRYK

-396 MARTN
+396 MAATN
-401 FDNLAGDIDRMKVQ
+401 FNNLVGDIDRMKVQ
-415 WENFLASFN
+415 WENFLSSFN

-437 SIGDLMQSVINLV
+437 SIGELMQSVIDLV

-494 VDTSGTASTALDLL
+494 VDTSGTTSTALDLL
-508 AGAFQLVREA
+508 AGAFEMVREA
-518 IKMVEGLVF
+518 IKMVEGLIF

-534 WLLKQIVDFKNYVM
+534 WLLKQVIDFKNYIM
-548 SSVSK
+548 TKVSK

-558 TISKYVDWVQK
+558 TISKYIDWVQK

-575 GWWKD
+575 NWWKD
-580 LKETIASTRAEM
+580 LKDTIADTRAAM
-592 NEANVTQGN
+592 NEASVTEGN
-601 KEKGQKTNKKVN
+601 KEKGQKSNNK
-613 GKSYNQQTHDAIN
+613 GKSYNQQTSEAIN
-626 YAKGKASNGKT
+626 YAKGKAGGGKT
-637 QEDKQKIYIKTIQ
+637 QEDKQKIYIKTLQ
-650 NGIEFERKRLSLAK
+650 NGIDFERKRLALAK

-679 EEAKK
+679 EDAKK
-684 NSPFKSST
+684 NSPFKSSPET
-692 TTIASPTSRSPKP
+692 VTPPTSKSPKP
-705 SKTVNTDQITQ
+705 SKTNNNDQISQ
-716 ANKSYTE
+716 ANKSYIE

-739 KEYDVKKK
+739 KDYDEKKK
-747 SAIESLINAYHKQGK
+747 SAIESLIDSYHKQGK
-762 TADIS
+762 TVDVS
-767 PELSALKAKLG
+767 PELSALKDKLG
-778 EVKESIH
+778 EVKESIR
-785 VDKINDAERDYAK
+785 VDKIKEAEDDYAK
-798 ELNSISNQYANNLIS
+798 ELNLINKQYTKNLIS
-813 AEQAESAELSA
+813 AEEAESAELSA

-860 LQKSLKEDVSDI
+860 LQKSLNEDVSDI
-872 TKKDTSIA
+872 GKKDTSIA
-880 DKFNFGTKYRDKQ
+880 DKFNLGDKK
-893 SNKEQLD
+893 SNKEQFD

-921 KLGVELDFS
+921 KLGISLDFS

-935 QSELSSKIANMAKK
+935 QSELGSKIANMAKE
-949 AKNDA
+949 AKKEAN
-954 DFDNVFDGLN
+954 FDNIFDGLN
-964 DIGDLASDIQSIGHA
+964 DIGDLASSIQSIGTA

-990 AKGIG
+990 IKGIG

-1014 QDLFAASTTTAAAT
+1014 QDLFSASTTAAAT
-1028 DTAATQAEVANSE
+1028 ADTAATATEVANST
-1041 AKITSSSG
+1041 AKTTASSG

-1064 PFNLV
+1064 PMNLV
-1069 AIATGVATVIAALG
+1069 AIATGVAAVIAAL
-1083 AISGAFAT
+1083 ASISGAFAT

-1102 TMGDNTL
+1102 TIGDNTL

-1122 QQSRLF
+1122 QQAHLF
-1128 KMLDGGLSLNTTST
+1128 KMLDGGLALNTQSS
-1142 GGRVDFKI
+1142 GGSVNFKI
-1150 SGSNLYGSL
+1150 SGSNLYGTL
-1159 KNYSNISRKH
+1159 KNYSNMQSKVGRN
-1169 GKITGIQ
+1169 TGIR

>member
-1 MSKNNV
+1 MGKNNV

-45 LDDATKSSSIGK
+45 LDDVTKSSSIGK
-57 NMKRDLDSA
+57 NMKKDLDSA
-66 INKFKDLQKIQE
+66 IAKFNELKKIQD
-78 KVKSNLGDMK
+78 KVQSNLGNMK

-110 GFSGASSVIDTL
+110 GFSGASSMIETL
-122 GGVLGGSLTAG
+122 GGVMGGSLTAG
-133 TVAATAGVAAA
+133 AVAATAGVAAA
-144 GVAVKEF
+144 GVAVKEL
-151 VDVSQL
+151 VDVSQQ
-157 AIQKST
+157 AVQKSS

-182 LDNMRSQIQDLGKE
+182 LENMRSQIQDLGKE

-356 GWMVKQFGVDS
+356 GWMVKQFGLDS
-367 ANAAQMLADGGDRYK
+367 ANAAQMLAAGGDRYK

-401 FDNLAGDIDRMKVQ
+401 FDNLAGDIGAMKVQ
-415 WENFLASFN
+415 WENFLSSFN

-437 SIGDLMQSVINLV
+437 SIGELMQSVIDLV

-508 AGAFQLVREA
+508 AGAFKVVKEA
-518 IKMVEGLVF
+518 IKMVEGLIF

-534 WLLKQIVDFKNYVM
+534 WLLKQVIDFKNYIM
-548 SSVSK
+548 TKVSK

-569 KVQVLI
+569 KIKVLI

-580 LKETIASTRAEM
+580 LKKTVADTRAAM
-592 NEANVTQGN
+592 NKTNVTQGN
-601 KEKGQKTNKKVN
+601 KKKEQKSNKKN
-613 GKSYNQQTHDAIN
+613 
-626 YAKGKASNGKT
+626 
-637 QEDKQKIYIKTIQ
+637 
-650 NGIEFERKRLSLAK
+650 
-664 TDYQKKQIQNRIKSY
+664 KKQTP
-679 EEAKK
+679 KK
-684 NSPFKSST
+684 QDTQSGNNFQKADMSFGSDKGSRGSRGSGRSSNNT
-692 TTIASPTSRSPKP
+692 PKQ
-705 SKTVNTDQITQ
+705 DQIAQ
-716 ANKSYTE
+716 ANKSYND
-723 TMIELNSS
+723 TMMELNGK

-739 KEYDVKKK
+739 KEYDEKKK
-747 SAIESLINAYHKQGK
+747 SALESLIDAYYKQGK
-762 TADIS
+762 TINNS
-767 PELSALKAKLG
+767 HELDAK
-778 EVKESIH
+778 VKELGDVKFAIQH
-785 VDKINDAERDYAK
+785 NDAINEANKEFADAINSATKQYVKNLVTDDEYDNAIIEAK
-798 ELNSISNQYANNLIS
+798 KKMIQ
-813 AEQAESAELSA
+813 
-824 LNKIVSNY
+824 KF

-838 TDEEKKNL
+838 TTEEE
-846 TTYIAKIKEIQKSN
+846 TTLKQLIADVKAKQKSDM
-860 LQKSLKEDVSDI
+860 QKSLKEDVSDI
-872 TKKDTSIA
+872 TKQDTSIA
-880 DKFNFGTKYRDKQ
+880 DKFNFGNKNRDKQ

-921 KLGVELDFS
+921 KLGISLDFS

-935 QSELSSKIANMAKK
+935 QSELGSKIANMAKE
-949 AKNDA
+949 AKKEAN
-954 DFDNVFDGLN
+954 FDNIFDGLN
-964 DIGDLASDIQSIGHA
+964 DIGDLASGIQSIGTA

-990 AKGIG
+990 IKGIG

-1014 QDLFAASTTTAAAT
+1014 QDLFSASTTAAAT
-1028 DTAATQAEVANSE
+1028 ADTAATATEVANST
-1041 AKITSSSG
+1041 AKTTASSG

-1064 PFNLV
+1064 PMNLV
-1069 AIATGVATVIAALG
+1069 AIATGVAAVIAAL
-1083 AISGAFAT
+1083 ASISGAFAT

-1102 TMGDNTL
+1102 TIGDNTL

-1122 QQSRLF
+1122 QQAHLF
-1128 KMLDGGLSLNTTST
+1128 KMLDGGLALNTQSS
-1142 GGRVDFKI
+1142 GGSVNFKI
-1150 SGSNLYGSL
+1150 SGSNLYGTL
-1159 KNYSNISRKH
+1159 KNYSNMQSKVGRN
-1169 GKITGIQ
+1169 TGIR

>member
-1 MSKNNV
+1 MGKNNV
-7 KISIA
+7 KISIS

-57 NMKRDLDSA
+57 NMKKDLDSA
-66 INKFKDLQKIQE
+66 IDKFKELQKIQD
-78 KVKSNLGDMK
+78 KVQANLGNMK

-110 GFSGASSVIDTL
+110 GFSGASSMIETL
-122 GGVLGGSLTAG
+122 GGVMGGSLTAG
-133 TVAATAGVAAA
+133 AVAATAGVAAA
-144 GVAVKEF
+144 GIAVKEL
-151 VDVSQL
+151 VDVSQQ
-157 AIQKST
+157 AVQKSS
-163 EFGQSLSQLSAIT
+163 EFGQALSQLSAIT

-284 LAGTMKVAG
+284 LAGTMKIAG

-367 ANAAQMLADGGDRYK
+367 ANAAQMLAAGGDRYK

-396 MARTN
+396 MAATN
-401 FDNLAGDIDRMKVQ
+401 FNNLAGDIDRMKVQ
-415 WENFLASFN
+415 WENFLSSFN

-437 SIGDLMQSVINLV
+437 SIGELMQSVIDLV

-494 VDTSGTASTALDLL
+494 VDTSGTTSTALDLL
-508 AGAFQLVREA
+508 AGAFEMVREA
-518 IKMVEGLVF
+518 IKMVEGLIF

-534 WLLKQIVDFKNYVM
+534 WLLKQVIDFKNYIM
-548 SSVSK
+548 TKVSK

-558 TISKYVDWVQK
+558 TISKYIDWVQK

-575 GWWKD
+575 NWWKD
-580 LKETIASTRAEM
+580 LKDTVADTRAAM
-592 NEANVTQGN
+592 NEASVTEGN
-601 KEKGQKTNKKVN
+601 KEKGQKSNNK
-613 GKSYNQQTHDAIN
+613 GKSYNQQTSEAIN
-626 YAKGKASNGKT
+626 YAKGKAGGGKT
-637 QEDKQKIYIKTIQ
+637 QEDKQKIYIKTLQ
-650 NGIEFERKRLSLAK
+650 NGIDFERKRLALAK

-679 EEAKK
+679 EDTKK
-684 NSPFKSST
+684 NSPFKSSSET
-692 TTIASPTSRSPKP
+692 VTPPTSKSPKP
-705 SKTVNTDQITQ
+705 SKTNNNDQISQ
-716 ANKSYTE
+716 ANKSYIE

-739 KEYDVKKK
+739 KDYDEKKK
-747 SAIESLINAYHKQGK
+747 SAIESLIDSYHKQGK
-762 TADIS
+762 TVDVS
-767 PELSALKAKLG
+767 PELSALKDKLG
-778 EVKESIH
+778 EVKESIR
-785 VDKINDAERDYAK
+785 VDKIKEAEDDYAK
-798 ELNSISNQYANNLIS
+798 ELNLINKQYTKNLIS
-813 AEQAESAELSA
+813 AEEAESAELSA

-860 LQKSLKEDVSDI
+860 LQKSLNEDVSDI
-872 TKKDTSIA
+872 GKKDTSIA
-880 DKFNFGTKYRDKQ
+880 DKFNLGDKK
-893 SNKEQLD
+893 SNKEQFD

-913 KEKADEAQ
+913 NEKKKEAV
-921 KLGVELDFS
+921 KLGVDLDFS
-930 ELDKQ
+930 DLDKQ
-935 QSELSSKIANMAKK
+935 QAELSSKIANMAKK
-949 AKNDA
+949 VKKEAN
-954 DFDNVFDGLN
+954 FDTALDTFSGLGN
-964 DIGDLASDIQSIGHA
+964 IASNIDSIGTA
-979 FDDVKNPLDAF
+979 FENVKNPLQGF
-990 AKGIG
+990 AAMMQTITTLMQTYKT
-995 VITEMMQA
+995 ITEL
-1003 YKTVTEIVTIA
+1003 VTGA
-1014 QDLFAASTTTAAAT
+1014 QNLFAASTTAAAAA
-1028 DTAATQAEVANSE
+1028 DTAATNVEVANSAAKTAAAGHE
-1041 AKITSSSG
+1041 ALAKAAKSG
-1049 EAIAGATASGAKLPF
+1049 AGIGFPANIAAIAA
-1064 PFNLV
+1064 
-1069 AIATGVATVIAALG
+1069 GVAAVIAAL
-1083 AISGAFAT
+1083 SAFAT

-1102 TMGDNTL
+1102 TIGDNTL

-1122 QQSRLF
+1122 QQARLF
-1128 KMLDGGLSLNTTST
+1128 KMLDGGLSLNTTSA
-1142 GGRVDFKI
+1142 GGTVDFRI

-1159 KNYSNISRKH
+1159 KNYSSMSKKH
-1169 GKITGIQ
+1169 GKITGIS

>member
-1 MSKNNV
+1 MGKNNV
-7 KISIA
+7 KISIS
-12 ADTASAKQQINNFSK
+12 ADTAQAKASMQNFSK
-27 ELNQSKR
+27 TLNSSKR
-34 SVRDLTAAYER
+34 SVRDLTYAYEQ
-45 LDDATKSSSIGK
+45 LDDATKSSSIGR
-57 NMKRDLDSA
+57 NMKKDLDSA
-66 INKFKDLQKIQE
+66 IAKFNELKKIQD
-78 KVKSNLGDMK
+78 KIKSNLGDVK

-110 GFSGASSVIDTL
+110 GFSGASSMIETL
-122 GGVLGGSLTAG
+122 GGVMGGSLTAG
-133 TVAATAGVAAA
+133 AVAATAGVAAA
-144 GVAVKEF
+144 GVAVKEL
-151 VDVSQL
+151 VDVSQQ
-157 AIQKST
+157 AVQKSS

-176 GVQGTA
+176 GVQGTD
-182 LDNMRSQIQDLGKE
+182 LENMRSQIQDLGKE

-367 ANAAQMLADGGDRYK
+367 ANAAQILAAGGDRYK
-382 ELLSSLDATGTATE
+382 ELLSSLDATGTAAE

-401 FDNLAGDIDRMKVQ
+401 FDNLAGDIGAMKVQ
-415 WENFLASFN
+415 WENFLSSFN

-437 SIGDLMQSVINLV
+437 SIGELMQSVIDLV

-473 IDILTTVVNIV
+473 IDILTTVVNVV

-508 AGAFQLVREA
+508 AGAFQIVKEA
-518 IKMVEGLVF
+518 IKMVEGLIF

-534 WLLKQIVDFKNYVM
+534 WLLKQVIDFKNYIM
-548 SSVSK
+548 TKVSK

-569 KVQVLI
+569 KIKVLI

-580 LKETIASTRAEM
+580 LKKTVADTRAAM
-592 NEANVTQGN
+592 NKTNVTQGN
-601 KEKGQKTNKKVN
+601 KKKEQESNKKN
-613 GKSYNQQTHDAIN
+613 
-626 YAKGKASNGKT
+626 
-637 QEDKQKIYIKTIQ
+637 
-650 NGIEFERKRLSLAK
+650 
-664 TDYQKKQIQNRIKSY
+664 KKQTPK
-679 EEAKK
+679 KK
-684 NSPFKSST
+684 NTQSGKNFPKADMSFGSDKGSRGDRGSRGSRGSGRSSNNT
-692 TTIASPTSRSPKP
+692 PKQDPIA
-705 SKTVNTDQITQ
+705 Q
-716 ANKSYTE
+716 ANKSYND
-723 TMIELNSS
+723 TMMELNGK

-739 KEYDVKKK
+739 KEYDEKKK
-747 SAIESLINAYHKQGK
+747 SALESLIDAYYKQGK
-762 TADIS
+762 TINNS
-767 PELSALKAKLG
+767 HELDAK
-778 EVKESIH
+778 VKELGDVKFAIQH
-785 VDKINDAERDYAK
+785 NDAINEANK
-798 ELNSISNQYANNLIS
+798 EFADAINSATKQYVNNLSTDDEYDNAIIE
-813 AEQAESAELSA
+813 AKKKMIQ
-824 LNKIVSNY
+824 KF

-838 TDEEKKNL
+838 TTEEE
-846 TTYIAKIKEIQKSN
+846 TTLKQLMADVKAKQKSDM
-860 LQKSLKEDVSDI
+860 QKSLKEDISDI

-880 DKFNFGTKYRDKQ
+880 DKFNLGNSHRDKQ
-893 SNKEQLD
+893 TNKEQFD

-921 KLGVELDFS
+921 KLGIELDFS
-930 ELDKQ
+930 ELDSQ
-935 QSELSSKIANMAKK
+935 QAELSSKIANMAKK

-964 DIGDLASDIQSIGHA
+964 DIGDLASNIQSIGTA

-990 AKGIG
+990 IKGIG
-995 VITEMMQA
+995 VITQMMQA
-1003 YKTVTEIVTIA
+1003 YKTITEVVTIA
-1014 QDLFAASTTTAAAT
+1014 QDLFATSTTTAAAA
-1028 DTAATQAEVANSE
+1028 DTAATTIETTNSAAKTAAAGHEALAKAAKSGAGIGFPANI
-1041 AKITSSSG
+1041 A
-1049 EAIAGATASGAKLPF
+1049 AIAA
-1064 PFNLV
+1064 
-1069 AIATGVATVIAALG
+1069 GVAAVIAAL
-1083 AISGAFAT
+1083 SAFAT

-1102 TMGDNTL
+1102 TIGDNTL

-1122 QQSRLF
+1122 QQARLF
-1128 KMLDGGLSLNTTST
+1128 KMLDGGLSLNTTTT
-1142 GGRVDFKI
+1142 GGTVDFRI

-1159 KNYSNISRKH
+1159 KNYSNMSKKH

>member
-1 MSKNNV
+1 MGKNNV

-57 NMKRDLDSA
+57 NMKKDLDSA
-66 INKFKDLQKIQE
+66 IDKFKDLQKIQE
-78 KVKSNLGDMK
+78 KVQSNLGNMK

-110 GFSGASSVIDTL
+110 GFSGASSVIETL
-122 GGVLGGSLTAG
+122 GGVMGGSLTAG
-133 TVAATAGVAAA
+133 AVAASAGVAAA
-144 GVAVKEF
+144 GIAVKEF
-151 VDVSQL
+151 VDVSQQ
-157 AIQKST
+157 AIQKSA
-163 EFGQSLSQLSAIT
+163 EFGQALSGLSAIT
-176 GVQGTA
+176 GIQGTA
-182 LDNMRSQIQDLGKE
+182 LDDMRSQIQDLAKE

-206 GMAKIGGAMPA
+206 NMAKIGSAMPS
-217 LLDDVEG
+217 LLKDTEG
-224 LGEMYKNSS
+224 LGKMTEESS

-238 GLMSQDDAV
+238 GLMSQDEAI

-254 AQFNHTVADSGK
+254 AQFKHTVEDSSK
-266 DIDILANAS
+266 DVDILANAS
-275 QAGSAEIGD
+275 QAGSAEISD
-284 LAGTMKVAG
+284 LSETMKVAG
-293 VAANS
+293 VSANS

-382 ELLSSLDATGTATE
+382 ELLGALDKTGTATE
-396 MARTN
+396 MAATN
-401 FDNLAGDIDRMKVQ
+401 FNNLNGDISKMKVQ

-437 SIGDLMQSVINLV
+437 SIGKLMQSVIDLV

-458 IQSAMNVVGQSGSML
+458 IQSAMNVVGQQGSML
-473 IDILTTVVNIV
+473 VDILTSVVNIV

-494 VDTSGTASTALDLL
+494 VDTSGSASDALDLL
-508 AGAFQLVREA
+508 AGAFQIVREA
-518 IKMVEGLVF
+518 IKMVEGLVLGL
-527 AVRYAIN
+527 RYAIN
-534 WLLKQIVDFKNYVM
+534 WLLKQFADFKNYVI

-558 TISKYVDWVQK
+558 TISKYIDWVQK

-575 GWWKD
+575 NWWKD
-580 LKETIASTRAEM
+580 LKETIADTRAEM

-601 KEKGQKTNKKVN
+601 KEKSQKSNKK
-613 GKSYNQQTHDAIN
+613 GKSYNQQTRDAIN
-626 YAKGKASNGKT
+626 YAKGKAGSGKT
-637 QEDKQKIYIKTIQ
+637 QEDKQKIYLKAIQ

-692 TTIASPTSRSPKP
+692 STITPPTN
-705 SKTVNTDQITQ
+705 KTVTGKSSTTNNTPKQDPISQ
-716 ANKSYTE
+716 ANKSYIE

-739 KEYDVKKK
+739 KDYDEKKK
-747 SAIESLINAYHKQGK
+747 SAIESLIDAYHKQGK

-767 PELSALKAKLG
+767 PELGELKAKLG
-778 EVKESIH
+778 EVKESIR
-785 VDKINDAERDYAK
+785 VDKINTAESDYAK
-798 ELNSISNQYANNLIS
+798 ELNSISNQYAKNLIS
-813 AEQAESAELSA
+813 AEQAESAELNA

-838 TDEEKKNL
+838 TDEQKKNL

-880 DKFNFGTKYRDKQ
+880 DKFNLGDKQ
-893 SNKEQLD
+893 SNKEQFD
-900 DLVKQFDELTAKR
+900 DLVKQFDELTDKR
-913 KEKADEAQ
+913 NEKKKEAVKF
-921 KLGVELDFS
+921 GVDLDFS

-935 QSELSSKIANMAKK
+935 QSVLSSKIANMAKK
-949 AKNDA
+949 VKREAN
-954 DFDNVFDGLN
+954 FDIALDTF
-964 DIGDLASDIQSIGHA
+964 GDLGNIASNIDSIGNA
-979 FDDVKNPLDAF
+979 FENVKNPLQGF
-990 AKGIG
+990 AAMMQTITTLMETYKT
-995 VITEMMQA
+995 ITEL
-1003 YKTVTEIVTIA
+1003 VTGA
-1014 QDLFAASTTTAAAT
+1014 QNLFATSTTAAAAA
-1028 DTAATQAEVANSE
+1028 DTAATGVEVANST
-1041 AKITSSSG
+1041 AKTSASSG

-1064 PFNLV
+1064 PLNIA
-1069 AIATGVATVIAALG
+1069 AIAAGVAAVIAALG

-1142 GGRVDFKI
+1142 GGTVDFRI

-1159 KNYSNISRKH
+1159 KNYSSMSKKH
-1169 GKITGIQ
+1169 GKITGIS

>member
-1 MSKNNV
+1 MGKNNV
-7 KISIA
+7 KISIS
-12 ADTASAKQQINNFSK
+12 ADTAQAKASMQNFSK
-27 ELNQSKR
+27 TLNQSKR
-34 SVRDLTAAYER
+34 SVRDLTYAYEQ
-45 LDDATKSSSIGK
+45 LDSKTKESSIGR
-57 NMKRDLDSA
+57 NMKKDLDSA
-66 INKFKDLQKIQE
+66 IAKFNELKKIQD
-78 KVKSNLGDMK
+78 KIKSNLGDVK

-110 GFSGASSVIDTL
+110 GFSGASSMIETL
-122 GGVLGGSLTAG
+122 GGVMGGSLTAG
-133 TVAATAGVAAA
+133 AVAATAGVAAA
-144 GVAVKEF
+144 GIAVKEF
-151 VDVSQL
+151 VDVSQQ
-157 AIQKST
+157 AVQKSS
-163 EFGQSLSQLSAIT
+163 EFGQALSGLSAIT

-367 ANAAQMLADGGDRYK
+367 ANAAQMLAAGGDRYK

-401 FDNLAGDIDRMKVQ
+401 FDNLAGDIGAMKVQ
-415 WENFLASFN
+415 WENFLSSFN

-437 SIGDLMQSVINLV
+437 SIGELMQSVIDLV

-458 IQSAMNVVGQSGSML
+458 IQSAMNVVGQQGSML
-473 IDILTTVVNIV
+473 VDILTSVVNIV

-508 AGAFQLVREA
+508 AGAFQIVREA
-518 IKMVEGLVF
+518 IKMVEGVVF
-527 AVRYAIN
+527 ALRYAIN
-534 WLLKQIVDFKNYVM
+534 WLLKQFADFKNYVM
-548 SSVSK
+548 SGISK

-569 KVQVLI
+569 KIKVLI
-575 GWWKD
+575 GWWND
-580 LKETIASTRAEM
+580 LKKTISSARAEM
-592 NEANVTQGN
+592 NKTNVTQGN
-601 KEKGQKTNKKVN
+601 KQKGQKSNKKNNKQTNKKN
-613 GKSYNQQTHDAIN
+613 NTPSRRNLPKADLSFGSDKGSRGSRGSRGSKGSGKS
-626 YAKGKASNGKT
+626 SNNT
-637 QEDKQKIYIKTIQ
+637 PKQ
-650 NGIEFERKRLSLAK
+650 
-664 TDYQKKQIQNRIKSY
+664 D
-679 EEAKK
+679 
-684 NSPFKSST
+684 
-692 TTIASPTSRSPKP
+692 TIA
-705 SKTVNTDQITQ
+705 Q
-716 ANKSYTE
+716 ANKSYIE

-739 KEYDVKKK
+739 KDYDEKKK
-747 SAIESLINAYHKQGK
+747 SAIESLIDAYHKQGK
-762 TADIS
+762 TADVS
-767 PELSALKAKLG
+767 PELSALKDKLG
-778 EVKESIH
+778 EVKESIR
-785 VDKINDAERDYAK
+785 VDKINAAESDYAK
-798 ELNSISNQYANNLIS
+798 ELNLISNQYAKNLIS
-813 AEQAESAELSA
+813 AEEAESAELSA

-860 LQKSLKEDVSDI
+860 LQKSLNEDVSDI
-872 TKKDTSIA
+872 GKKDTSIA
-880 DKFNFGTKYRDKQ
+880 DKFNLGDKK
-893 SNKEQLD
+893 SNKEQFD

-913 KEKADEAQ
+913 KEKADEAV
-921 KLGVELDFS
+921 KFGVSLDFS

-949 AKNDA
+949 VKKEAN
-954 DFDNVFDGLN
+954 FDTALDTFSNLGN
-964 DIGDLASDIQSIGHA
+964 IASNIDSIGSA
-979 FDDVKNPLDAF
+979 FENVKNPLQGF
-990 AKGIG
+990 AAMMQTITTLMQTYKT
-995 VITEMMQA
+995 ITELV
-1003 YKTVTEIVTIA
+1003 TVA
-1014 QDLFAASTTTAAAT
+1014 QNLFAASTTAAAT
-1028 DTAATQAEVANSE
+1028 ADTAATGVEVANSE
-1041 AKITSSSG
+1041 AKTAAAGHEALAKAAKSG
-1049 EAIAGATASGAKLPF
+1049 AGIGFPANIAAIAA
-1064 PFNLV
+1064 
-1069 AIATGVATVIAALG
+1069 GVAAVIAAL
-1083 AISGAFAT
+1083 SAFAT

-1122 QQSRLF
+1122 QQARLF
-1128 KMLDGGLSLNTTST
+1128 KILDGNFALNTTST
-1142 GGRVDFKI
+1142 GGTVDFRI

-1159 KNYSNISRKH
+1159 KNYSSMAKKH

>member
-1 MSKNNV
+1 MGKNNV
-7 KISIA
+7 KISIS
-12 ADTASAKQQINNFSK
+12 ADTAQAKASMQNFSK
-27 ELNQSKR
+27 TLNQSKR
-34 SVRDLTAAYER
+34 SVRDLTYAYEQ
-45 LDDATKSSSIGK
+45 LDSKTKESSIGR
-57 NMKRDLDSA
+57 NMKKDLDSA
-66 INKFKDLQKIQE
+66 IAKFNELKKIQD
-78 KVKSNLGDMK
+78 KIKSNLGDVK

-95 MPDIGSLVSKSLDSA
+95 MPDIGSIVSKSLDSA
-110 GFSGASSVIDTL
+110 GFSGASSMIETL
-122 GGVLGGSLTAG
+122 GGVMGGSLTAG
-133 TVAATAGVAAA
+133 AVAATAGVAAA
-144 GVAVKEF
+144 GIAVKEF
-151 VDVSQL
+151 VDVSQQ
-157 AIQKST
+157 AVQKSS
-163 EFGQSLSQLSAIT
+163 EFGQALSGLSAIT

-182 LDNMRSQIQDLGKE
+182 LENMRSQIQDLGKE

-367 ANAAQMLADGGDRYK
+367 ANAAQMLAAGGDRYK

-401 FDNLAGDIDRMKVQ
+401 FDNLAGDIGAMKVQ
-415 WENFLASFN
+415 WENFLSSFN

-437 SIGDLMQSVINLV
+437 SIGELMQSVIDLV

-473 IDILTTVVNIV
+473 IDILTTVVNVV

-508 AGAFQLVREA
+508 AGAFQIVKEA
-518 IKMVEGLVF
+518 IKMVEGVVF
-527 AVRYAIN
+527 ALRYAIN
-534 WLLKQIVDFKNYVM
+534 WLLKQFADFKNYVM
-548 SSVSK
+548 AGVSK
-553 IPLFE
+553 IPLFD

-569 KVQVLI
+569 KIKVLI
-575 GWWKD
+575 GWWND
-580 LKETIASTRAEM
+580 LKKTIASARAEM
-592 NEANVTQGN
+592 NKTNVTQGN
-601 KEKGQKTNKKVN
+601 KQKGQESNKKNKKQTNKKN
-613 GKSYNQQTHDAIN
+613 NTPSRQNFPKADMSFGSGKGSHRGSG
-626 YAKGKASNGKT
+626 KGGRASSNT
-637 QEDKQKIYIKTIQ
+637 PKQ
-650 NGIEFERKRLSLAK
+650 
-664 TDYQKKQIQNRIKSY
+664 
-679 EEAKK
+679 
-684 NSPFKSST
+684 
-692 TTIASPTSRSPKP
+692 
-705 SKTVNTDQITQ
+705 DQIAQ
-716 ANKSYTE
+716 ANKSYIE

-739 KEYDVKKK
+739 KDYDEKKK
-747 SAIESLINAYHKQGK
+747 SAIESLIDAYHKQGK
-762 TADIS
+762 TADVS
-767 PELSALKAKLG
+767 PELSALKDKLG
-778 EVKESIH
+778 EVKESIR
-785 VDKINDAERDYAK
+785 VDKIKEAESDYAK
-798 ELNSISNQYANNLIS
+798 ELILISNQYAKNLIS
-813 AEQAESAELSA
+813 AEEAESAELSA

-860 LQKSLKEDVSDI
+860 LQKSLNEDVSDI
-872 TKKDTSIA
+872 GKKDTSIA
-880 DKFNFGTKYRDKQ
+880 DKFNLGDKS
-893 SNKEQLD
+893 SNKEQFD

-913 KEKADEAQ
+913 NEKKKEAV
-921 KLGVELDFS
+921 KLGVDLDFS

-935 QSELSSKIANMAKK
+935 QTELSSKIANMAKK
-949 AKNDA
+949 VKKEAN
-954 DFDNVFDGLN
+954 FDTVLDTFS
-964 DIGDLASDIQSIGHA
+964 DLGNIASSIDSIGNA
-979 FDDVKNPLDAF
+979 FENVKNPLQGF
-990 AKGIG
+990 AAMMQTITTLMQTYKT
-995 VITEMMQA
+995 ITEL
-1003 YKTVTEIVTIA
+1003 VTGA
-1014 QDLFAASTTTAAAT
+1014 QNLFAASTTAAAT
-1028 DTAATQAEVANSE
+1028 ADTAATGVEVANSE
-1041 AKITSSSG
+1041 AKTAAAGHEALAKAAKSG
-1049 EAIAGATASGAKLPF
+1049 AGIGFPANIAAIAA
-1064 PFNLV
+1064 
-1069 AIATGVATVIAALG
+1069 GVAAVIAAL
-1083 AISGAFAT
+1083 SAFAT

-1122 QQSRLF
+1122 QQARLF
-1128 KMLDGGLSLNTTST
+1128 KILDGNFALNTTST
-1142 GGRVDFKI
+1142 GGTVDFRI

-1159 KNYSNISRKH
+1159 KNYSSMAKKH
-1169 GKITGIQ
+1169 GKITGIA

>member
-1 MSKNNV
+1 MGKNNV

-45 LDDATKSSSIGK
+45 LDDVTKSSSIGK
-57 NMKRDLDSA
+57 NMKKDLDSA
-66 INKFKDLQKIQE
+66 IAKFNELKKIQD
-78 KVKSNLGDMK
+78 KVQSNLGNMK

-95 MPDIGSLVSKSLDSA
+95 MPDIGSIISKSLDSA
-110 GFSGASSVIDTL
+110 GFSGASSMIETL
-122 GGVLGGSLTAG
+122 GGVMGGSLTAG
-133 TVAATAGVAAA
+133 AVAATAGVAAA
-144 GVAVKEF
+144 GIAVKEF
-151 VDVSQL
+151 VDVSQQ
-157 AIQKST
+157 AVQKSS
-163 EFGQSLSQLSAIT
+163 EFGQALSGLSAIT

-367 ANAAQMLADGGDRYK
+367 ANAAQMLAAGGDRYK

-401 FDNLAGDIDRMKVQ
+401 FDNLAGDIGAMKVQ
-415 WENFLASFN
+415 WENFLSSFN

-437 SIGDLMQSVINLV
+437 SIGELMQSVIDLV

-508 AGAFQLVREA
+508 AGAFEMVREA
-518 IKMVEGLVF
+518 IKMVEGLIF

-534 WLLKQIVDFKNYVM
+534 WLLKQVIDFKNYIM
-548 SSVSK
+548 TKVSK

-558 TISKYVDWVQK
+558 TISKYIDWVQK

-575 GWWKD
+575 NWWKD
-580 LKETIASTRAEM
+580 LKDTVADTRAAM
-592 NEANVTQGN
+592 NEASVTQGN
-601 KEKGQKTNKKVN
+601 KEKGQKSNNK
-613 GKSYNQQTHDAIN
+613 GKSYNQQTRDAIN
-626 YAKGKASNGKT
+626 YAKGKAGSGKT
-637 QEDKQKIYIKTIQ
+637 QEDKQNIYLKTLQ
-650 NGIEFERKRLSLAK
+650 NGIDFERKRLGLAK

-679 EEAKK
+679 EDAKK
-684 NSPFKSST
+684 NSPFKSSSET
-692 TTIASPTSRSPKP
+692 VTPPTSKSPKP
-705 SKTVNTDQITQ
+705 SKTTNTDPIAQ
-716 ANKSYTE
+716 ANKSYIE

-739 KEYDVKKK
+739 KDYDEKKK
-747 SAIESLINAYHKQGK
+747 SAIESLIDAYHKQGK
-762 TADIS
+762 TADVS
-767 PELSALKAKLG
+767 PELSALKDKLG
-778 EVKESIH
+778 EVKESIR
-785 VDKINDAERDYAK
+785 VDKINAAESDYAK
-798 ELNSISNQYANNLIS
+798 ELNLISNQYAKNLIS
-813 AEQAESAELSA
+813 AEEAESAELSA

-860 LQKSLKEDVSDI
+860 LQKSLNEDVSDI
-872 TKKDTSIA
+872 SKKDTSIV
-880 DKFNFGTKYRDKQ
+880 DKFNLGDKQ

-913 KEKADEAQ
+913 KEKADAAE
-921 KLGVELDFS
+921 KLGISLDFS

-935 QSELSSKIANMAKK
+935 QAELSSKIANMAKK
-949 AKNDA
+949 VKKEAN
-954 DFDNVFDGLN
+954 FDNIFDGLN
-964 DIGDLASDIQSIGHA
+964 DIGDLASSIQSIGTA

-990 AKGIG
+990 IKGIG

-1014 QDLFAASTTTAAAT
+1014 QDLFSASTTAAAT
-1028 DTAATQAEVANSE
+1028 ADTAATATEVANST
-1041 AKITSSSG
+1041 AKTTASSG

-1064 PFNLV
+1064 PMNLV
-1069 AIATGVATVIAALG
+1069 AIATGVAAVIAAL
-1083 AISGAFAT
+1083 ASISGAFAT

-1102 TMGDNTL
+1102 TIGDNTL

-1122 QQSRLF
+1122 QQAHLF
-1128 KMLDGGLSLNTTST
+1128 KMLDGGLALNTQSS
-1142 GGRVDFKI
+1142 GGSVNFKI
-1150 SGSNLYGSL
+1150 SGSNLYGTL
-1159 KNYSNISRKH
+1159 KNYSNMQSKVGRN
-1169 GKITGIQ
+1169 TGIR

>member
-1 MSKNNV
+1 MGKNNV
-7 KISIA
+7 KISIS
-12 ADTASAKQQINNFSK
+12 ADTAQAKASMQNFSK
-27 ELNQSKR
+27 TLNSSKR
-34 SVRDLTAAYER
+34 SVRDLTYAYEQ
-45 LDDATKSSSIGK
+45 LDNATKSSSIGR
-57 NMKRDLDSA
+57 NMKKDLDSA
-66 INKFKDLQKIQE
+66 IAKFNELKKIQD
-78 KVKSNLGDMK
+78 KIKSNLGDVK

-110 GFSGASSVIDTL
+110 GFSGASSVIETL
-122 GGVLGGSLTAG
+122 GGVMGGSLTAG
-133 TVAATAGVAAA
+133 AVAATAGVAAA
-144 GVAVKEF
+144 GIAVKEF
-151 VDVSQL
+151 VDVSQQ
-157 AIQKST
+157 AVQKSS
-163 EFGQSLSQLSAIT
+163 EFGQALSQLSAIT

-367 ANAAQMLADGGDRYK
+367 ANAAQMLAAGGDRYK

-396 MARTN
+396 MAATN
-401 FDNLAGDIDRMKVQ
+401 FNNLAGDIGAMKVQ
-415 WENFLASFN
+415 WENFLSSFN

-437 SIGDLMQSVINLV
+437 SIGELMQSVIDLV

-458 IQSAMNVVGQSGSML
+458 IQSAMNVVGQQGSML

-508 AGAFQLVREA
+508 AGAFQIVKEA
-518 IKMVEGLVF
+518 IKMVEGVVF
-527 AVRYAIN
+527 ALRYAIN
-534 WLLKQIVDFKNYVM
+534 WLLKQFADFKNYVM
-548 SSVSK
+548 AGVSK

-558 TISKYVDWVQK
+558 TISKYVDWVK
-569 KVQVLI
+569 KKIQVLI
-575 GWWKD
+575 GWWND
-580 LKETIASTRAEM
+580 LKKTISSARAEM
-592 NEANVTQGN
+592 NKTNVTQGN
-601 KEKGQKTNKKVN
+601 KQKEQKSNKKNKKQTNKKN
-613 GKSYNQQTHDAIN
+613 NTPSRRNLPKADMSFGSD
-626 YAKGKASNGKT
+626 KGSHRGSKGSKGSRGSGRSSNNT
-637 QEDKQKIYIKTIQ
+637 PKQ
-650 NGIEFERKRLSLAK
+650 
-664 TDYQKKQIQNRIKSY
+664 D
-679 EEAKK
+679 
-684 NSPFKSST
+684 P
-692 TTIASPTSRSPKP
+692 IA
-705 SKTVNTDQITQ
+705 Q
-716 ANKSYTE
+716 ANKSYND
-723 TMIELNSS
+723 TMMELNGK

-739 KEYDVKKK
+739 KEYDEKKK
-747 SAIESLINAYHKQGK
+747 SALESLIDAYYKQGK
-762 TADIS
+762 TINNS
-767 PELSALKAKLG
+767 HELDAK
-778 EVKESIH
+778 VKELGDVKFAIQH
-785 VDKINDAERDYAK
+785 NDAINEANK
-798 ELNSISNQYANNLIS
+798 EFADAINSATKQYVNNLSTDDEYDNAIIE
-813 AEQAESAELSA
+813 AKKKMIQ
-824 LNKIVSNY
+824 KF

-838 TDEEKKNL
+838 TTEEE
-846 TTYIAKIKEIQKSN
+846 TTLKQLMADVKAKQKSDM
-860 LQKSLKEDVSDI
+860 QKSLKEDISDI

-880 DKFNFGTKYRDKQ
+880 DKFNLGNSHRDKQ
-893 SNKEQLD
+893 TNKEQFD

-921 KLGVELDFS
+921 KLGIELDFS
-930 ELDKQ
+930 ELDSQ
-935 QSELSSKIANMAKK
+935 QAELSSKIANMAKK

-964 DIGDLASDIQSIGHA
+964 DIGDLASGIQSIGTA

-990 AKGIG
+990 IKGIG
-995 VITEMMQA
+995 VITQMMQA
-1003 YKTVTEIVTIA
+1003 YKTITEIVTIA
-1014 QDLFAASTTTAAAT
+1014 QDLFAASTTAAAT
-1028 DTAATQAEVANSE
+1028 ADTAATGVEVANHT
-1041 AKITSSSG
+1041 AKTSAASG
-1049 EAIAGATASGAKLPF
+1049 EAIANATASGAKLPF
-1064 PFNLV
+1064 PANIA
-1069 AIATGVATVIAALG
+1069 AIAAGVAAVIAALA
-1083 AISGAFAT
+1083 AISGGFAT

-1102 TMGDNTL
+1102 TIGDNTL

-1122 QQSRLF
+1122 QQARLF
-1128 KMLDGGLSLNTTST
+1128 KMLDGGLSLNTTSA
-1142 GGRVDFKI
+1142 GGTVDFRI

-1159 KNYSNISRKH
+1159 KNYSSISKKH
-1169 GKITGIQ
+1169 GKITGIS